1 MSSQNAK
8 KKRLGSRRVA
18 QSQNEVPKADEYHLT
33 EASSVAQGYAA
44 DESTESLNVLSS
56 REDSK
61 PETRH
66 PPSAEVK
73 FNRRKIGSNRRSKGK
88 QLVNDLETEP
98 YRNPGK
104 ELEEKSRGNETF
116 ETIQT
121 PRAVELK
128 QQEEFGQGSDHVSA
142 LAKDCSESTHDKN
155 SEGEMEMLTP
165 EINNL
170 QECNPCRNEIK
181 LEEIDKSD
189 MQSEE
194 IKENMHPVAQQ
205 SSSDVPD
212 EEPSTAYSVAEIQ
225 STESDDKKMLRQD
238 GRLQGNNLVNESH
251 VEFEALEAVTPNITT
266 DKNSPEQNIEV
277 VCSAEQETF
286 SSSKEKL
293 TANEDPCSLSEV
305 REAWQSES
313 AMNKIHEV
321 NIKPIEIQDMYQNQ
335 YSFKIQ
341 GIDITENAVT
351 YSEKPED
358 QTEMDTH
365 SSDMKVKNNVFHT
378 EQEHLNE
385 KQYAYPTNNRHP
397 ESLQDENEDIQM
409 YDSKQQVITDIAV
422 SQLVATEISNAIKS
436 VDDSVSNNYKQSEHQ
451 RKEGHLETLNE
462 ENEDSDVDMRNG
474 SVQTIP
480 SEVNTLLESQLESN
494 NVTSSEQTHTV
505 YDSIG
510 KRRKMGS
517 TRRSKARQLTIGDET
532 PETTEMSATEATRPE
547 ELLQR
552 NEHVSVSVPHD
563 SSIFTMSTPAYFP
576 EVQKPTA
583 TSHLEI
589 SLNSLIP
596 QSENLHENQDEQ
608 DFKVVS
614 DKPLESGMEE
624 VDESETALREEIKDA
639 NHSDETVR
647 KMHEDEVE
655 RTEIQEVL
663 QNDFSS
669 ENVIDD
675 ATENSSFTSG
685 DLGQTENSNT
695 YQFQVM
701 VQSPDESVTKV
712 EVSTPDDKQPEQ
724 HFVTQGNEEG
734 DISDSKGGGVSP
746 QSPTSL
752 ATPPFESQ
760 LQDNTV
766 STDKQ
771 SHAVTE
777 SRGNRRKMGSTR
789 RNKGRQRDK
798 EFKDED
804 AIGDETPETTEMS
817 ETEATRPEELLHLIP
832 QSENLHENQDEQ
844 DFKVVSDKP
853 LESGM
858 EEVDESETALREEVK
873 DANHSDETV
882 RKMHEDEVE
891 RTEIQEVLQND
902 FSSENVIDDATENSS
917 FTSGDLGQTENSN
930 TYQFQVM
937 VQSPDE
943 SVTKVEVS
951 TPDDKQPEQHFVTQE
966 NEEGDISDSKS
977 GGVSPQS
984 PTSLATPPFESQ
996 LQDNT
1001 VSTDKQSHAVTESRG
1016 NRRKMGSTRR
1026 IKGRQRDKEFKDED
1040 AIVDET
1046 PETTEMSETEA
1057 TRPEELLHLI
1067 PQSENLHENQDE
1079 QDFKVVSDKPLE
1091 SGMEEVDESETALRE
1106 EIKDANHSD
1115 ETVRKMHEDEVERT
1129 EIQEVLQNDFS
1140 SENVID
1146 DATENSSFTSG
1157 DLGQTE
1163 NSNTYQ
1169 FQVMVQSPDESV
1181 TKVEVSTPDDKQ
1193 PEQHF
1198 VTQENEE
1205 GDISDSKSGGVSP
1218 QSPTSLATPPFESQL
1233 QDNTVS
1239 TDKQSRAVT
1248 DSKGNRR
1255 KMGSTRRNKGR
1266 QRDKEFKDE
1275 DAIGDETPE
1284 TTEMSETEATRPEEL
1299 LHLIPQSEN
1308 LHENQDEQDFKVV
1321 SDKPLESGMEE
1332 VDESE
1337 TALREEVK
1345 DANHSDET
1353 VRKMHEDE
1361 VERTEIQEVLQNDFS
1376 SENVIDDAT
1385 ENSSFTSG
1393 DLGQTENSNTYQFQ
1407 VMVQSPDESVTKV
1420 EVSTPDDKQPEQ
1432 HFVTQENEEGDIS
1445 DSKSGGVSPQSPTSL
1460 ATPPFESQLQD
1471 NTVST
1476 DKQSHAVTES
1486 RGNRRKMGST
1496 RRIKGRQRDKE
1507 FKDEDAI
1514 VDETPETT
1522 EMSETEATRP
1532 EELLHLIPQSENL
1545 HENQDEQDFKVVS
1558 DKPLESGMEEVDESE
1573 TALREEIKDANHSD
1587 ETVRKMHEDEVERT
1601 EIQEVLQNDFSSE
1614 NVIDDATE
1622 NSSFTSGDLGQT
1634 ENSNTYQFQVMVQS
1648 PDESV
1653 TKVEVST
1660 PDDKQPEQHFV
1671 TQENEEGDISDSK
1684 SGGVSPQSPTSLATP
1699 PFESQ
1704 LQDNTVSTDKQS
1716 HAVTESRGNRRKMG
1730 STRRIKGRQRDKE
1743 FKDED
1748 AIGDETPETTEMSET
1763 EATRP
1768 EELLHLIPQS
1778 ENLHENQDEQ
1788 DFKVVSDKPLESGME
1803 EVDESETAL
1812 REEVKDANHSDE
1824 TVRKMHEDE
1833 VERTEIQEVLQND
1846 FSSENV
1852 IDDATEN
1859 SSFTSGDLGQTE
1871 NSNTYQ
1877 FQVMVQSPDE
1887 SVTKVEVSTPDDK
1900 QPEQHFVTQENEEG
1914 DISDSKS
1921 GGVSPQS
1928 PTSLATP
1935 PFESQLQDNTVSTDK
1950 QSHAVTESRGNRR
1963 KMGST
1968 RRIKGRQRDKEFKDE
1983 DAIVDETPE
1992 TTEMSETEAT
2002 RPEELLHLIPQSENL
2017 HENQDEQDFK
2027 VVSDKPLESGMEEVD
2042 ESETALREEVKDA
2055 NHSDETVRK
2064 MHEDEVERTE
2074 IQEVLQNDFSSEN
2087 VIDDATEN
2095 SSFTSGDLGQTEN
2108 SNTYQFQVM
2117 VQSPDESVTKVEV
2130 STPDDK
2136 QPEQHFVTQENEE
2149 GDISD
2154 SKSGGVSPQSP
2165 TSLATPPFESQLQ
2178 DNTVSTDKQ
2187 SHAVT
2192 ESRGNRR
2199 KMGST
2204 RRNKGRQRDKEF
2216 KDEDAIGD
2224 ETPETTEMSE
2234 TEATRP
2240 EELLHLIP
2248 QSENLHENQDEQDF
2262 KVVSDKPLE
2271 SGMEEVDESETAL
2284 REEVKDANHSDE
2296 TVRKMHEDEVERTEI
2311 QEVLQN
2317 DFSSENVIDDAT
2329 ENSSFTSGDL
2339 GQTENSNTYQF
2350 QVMVQSPDESVT
2362 KVEVSTPDDKQPE
2375 QHFVTQEN
2383 EEGDIS
2389 DSKSGGVSP
2398 QSPTSLA
2405 TPPFESQLQDNTVST
2420 DKQSHA
2426 VTESRGNRRKM
2437 GSTRRIKGRQR
2448 DKEFK
2453 DEDAI
2458 VDETPETTE
2467 MSETEATRP
2476 EELLHLIP
2484 QSENLHENQDE
2495 QDFKVVSDKPLESG
2509 MEEVDES
2516 ETALREEIKDA
2527 NHSDE
2532 TVRKMHEDEVER
2544 TEIQEVLQNDF
2555 SSENVIDDATEN
2567 SSFTSG
2573 DLGQTENSNT
2583 YQFQVMVQS
2592 PDESVTKVEVSTPD
2606 DKQPEQHFVTQENEE
2621 GDISD
2626 SKSGGVSPQSPTS
2639 LATPPFE
2646 SQLQDNT
2653 VSTDKQSRAVT
2664 DSKGNR
2670 RKMGSTRR
2678 NKGRQRDKEFKDED
2692 AIGDETPETTE
2703 MSETEATRPEELLHL
2718 IPQSEN
2724 LHENQDEQD
2733 FKVVSDKPLESGM
2746 EEVDESETALRE
2758 EVKDANHSDETVR
2771 KMHEDE
2777 VERTEIQEVLQND
2790 FSSENVIDDATE
2802 NSSFT
2807 SGDLGQTE
2815 NSNTYQFQVMVQSPD
2830 ESVTKVEVS
2839 TPDDKQPEQ
2848 HFVTQENEEGD
2859 ISDSK
2864 SGGVSPQ
2871 SPTSLA
2877 TPPFESQLQD
2887 NTVSTDKQSHAV
2899 TESRGNRRK
2908 MGSTRRIKGRQRD
2921 KEFKD
2926 EDAIVDETPET
2937 TEMSETEATRPEE
2950 LLHLIPQ
2957 SENLH
2962 ENQDEQDF
2970 KVVSDKPLES
2980 GMEEV
2985 DESETALREEIKDA
2999 NHSDETVRK
3008 MHEDEVERTEIQ
3020 EVLQNDFSSE
3030 NVIDDATE
3038 NSSFTSGD
3046 LGQTE
3051 NSNTYQFQVM
3061 VQSPDESVTK
3071 VEVSTPDDKQPE
3083 QHFVTQE
3090 NEEGDIS
3097 DSKSGGVSP
3106 QSPTSLATPPF
3117 ESQLQDNT
3125 VSTDK
3130 QSRAVTDSK
3139 GNRRK
3144 MGSTRRNKGRQ
3155 RDKEFKDEDAIGD
3168 ETPET
3173 TEMSET
3179 EATRPEELL
3188 QRNKRDVCLSVP
3200 HDTSM
3205 FKVSTPAYSPDIQ
3218 SPTAK
3223 SYSEISLDSLISESE
3238 NLKEDK
3244 NQTTFNVISDKP
3256 LESVMEEVVKSET
3269 ALTEEVKDPHH
3280 PDGNQAKQHF
3290 VTQEIKGGDV
3300 PNTKDSGFP
3309 LQTRLSL
3316 TTPPFESQLQ
3326 DNTVSTDKQTHTV
3339 TESRGNRRKM
3349 GSTRRIKG
3357 RQRDKEFK
3365 DEDAIDD
3372 ETPETTEMSATEAT
3386 RPEELLQENKHD
3398 VSLSVPHHEKS
3409 FKNQNDGD
3417 TKVINDKPVQAGM
3430 EEVKKDQHI
3439 KLLGQDGNLPSNIL
3453 LSGTTDC
3460 TIAVEITTDQ
3470 TSPRERTEVEC
3481 SVAQETFLAS
3491 QNVLT
3496 TNREQHEHC
3505 NPIEVTKAKQ
3515 SEGALMHQTDCS
3527 ASTESHQTSLSET
3540 NISLDFHHQDNSQDI
3555 TEIHT
3560 RLSHTGNRKKMGS
3573 SRRNKGR
3580 QGVKDPDAYQEPK
3593 DDILEKPTSNDKLR
3607 TIDMSPATDITK
3619 EEEEKDLI
3627 SIDKEVQISST
3638 AKEGKNKEKL
3648 SEEDAFFSQNN
3659 MDSNTDGLLKS
3670 NKDFNEENK
3679 VVQDA
3684 MNLDQLTGCDT
3695 ITKHLMQSPQASVCE
3710 IPSDMQHTS
3719 FHAGIEGSSSLKVLD
3734 KEEALEAMDA
3744 SNSQQ
3749 EQTQSGNRNTFQINP
3764 QQKKRKIGSSR
3775 RSQLNR
3781 KKEEETDNT
3790 DETKESDFHT
3800 EADVR
3805 NTDKLDVVELPLTT
3819 DIPQNE
3825 TAQPLFSA
3833 VHKQQEAAETFSV
3846 PSSTELN
3853 VIPVVEDFK
3862 APLPEQFSSLREETI
3877 SLVTR
3882 VITGGV
3888 REVIVEPPQLDNF
3901 TNTETQIT
3909 TVVTGRSR
3917 RSINQLLPPNT
3928 EAATDTGIAEESL
3941 VSFGEARQ
3949 NTHSDEERPGSIKEV
3964 QDQDASEKN
3973 PSNLNE
3979 GAHNKTQ
3986 EMRSESPNLHLSNRR
4001 RKMGSTRRNLGSRNK
4016 EELHQKQEVD
4026 NEAKETGTDIGE
4038 TESVSRIKE
4047 EALQL
4052 HTDHKNNDGEQGK
4065 QKVFETVEI
4074 SPPGQSKF
4082 KPLPEQT
4089 VEARPVSQDQL
4100 AETEHH
4106 TANDLLSTSLKDDFV
4121 SESASGG
4128 RRRKLGSNRKSRGHQ
4143 RIEDKTGEGTIIDDQ
4158 SGTDARISEVGKCDK
4173 KPSSGLSKSEEHS
4186 ETVSEKTS
4194 AQPCNSGI
4202 FPVKENQTFS
4212 LVGNPG
4218 VVDSKSKRYNVVMIG
4233 DSSVGK
4239 TSFMKR
4245 AQSGKFSLDIPSSI
4259 GLDSLMWPVVIDG
4272 KPMILQL
4279 WDTAGQE
4286 RFHSITKQ
4294 VFHKAQAFLLM
4305 YDITSTNS
4313 FSAVSYW
4320 ANCIQESAAENVTVL
4335 LLGNKSDCS
4344 ERRVKTH
4351 QGEILAKEYDFEF
4364 MECSAA
4370 TGENVIQS
4378 LEVVARKLSQ
4388 RIDSR
4393 EEATVLHKE
4402 PEQKKSSRCC

>member
-1 MSSQNAK
+1 
-8 KKRLGSRRVA
+8 
-18 QSQNEVPKADEYHLT
+18 
-33 EASSVAQGYAA
+33 
-44 DESTESLNVLSS
+44 
-56 REDSK
+56 
-61 PETRH
+61 
-66 PPSAEVK
+66 
-73 FNRRKIGSNRRSKGK
+73 
-88 QLVNDLETEP
+88 
-98 YRNPGK
+98 
-104 ELEEKSRGNETF
+104 
-116 ETIQT
+116 
-121 PRAVELK
+121 
-128 QQEEFGQGSDHVSA
+128 
-142 LAKDCSESTHDKN
+142 
-155 SEGEMEMLTP
+155 
-165 EINNL
+165 
-170 QECNPCRNEIK
+170 
-181 LEEIDKSD
+181 
-189 MQSEE
+189 
-194 IKENMHPVAQQ
+194 
-205 SSSDVPD
+205 
-212 EEPSTAYSVAEIQ
+212 
-225 STESDDKKMLRQD
+225 
-238 GRLQGNNLVNESH
+238 
-251 VEFEALEAVTPNITT
+251 
-266 DKNSPEQNIEV
+266 
-277 VCSAEQETF
+277 
-286 SSSKEKL
+286 
-293 TANEDPCSLSEV
+293 
-305 REAWQSES
+305 
-313 AMNKIHEV
+313 
-321 NIKPIEIQDMYQNQ
+321 
-335 YSFKIQ
+335 
-341 GIDITENAVT
+341 
-351 YSEKPED
+351 
-358 QTEMDTH
+358 
-365 SSDMKVKNNVFHT
+365 
-378 EQEHLNE
+378 
-385 KQYAYPTNNRHP
+385 
-397 ESLQDENEDIQM
+397 
-409 YDSKQQVITDIAV
+409 
-422 SQLVATEISNAIKS
+422 
-436 VDDSVSNNYKQSEHQ
+436 
-451 RKEGHLETLNE
+451 
-462 ENEDSDVDMRNG
+462 
-474 SVQTIP
+474 
-480 SEVNTLLESQLESN
+480 
-494 NVTSSEQTHTV
+494 
-505 YDSIG
+505 
-510 KRRKMGS
+510 
-517 TRRSKARQLTIGDET
+517 
-532 PETTEMSATEATRPE
+532 
-547 ELLQR
+547 
-552 NEHVSVSVPHD
+552 
-563 SSIFTMSTPAYFP
+563 
-576 EVQKPTA
+576 
-583 TSHLEI
+583 
-589 SLNSLIP
+589 
-596 QSENLHENQDEQ
+596 
-608 DFKVVS
+608 
-614 DKPLESGMEE
+614 MEE
-624 VDESETALREEIKDA
+624 VDESETTLHEEVKDA

-685 DLGQTENSNT
+685 DLGHTENSNT

-701 VQSPDESVTKV
+701 VKSPDESVTKV
-712 EVSTPDDKQPEQ
+712 EVSTPDDKQPGQ

-734 DISDSKGGGVSP
+734 DISDSKSGGVSP

-752 ATPPFESQ
+752 ATPAFESQ

-771 SHAVTE
+771 THTVTE

-789 RNKGRQRDK
+789 RNKGRKRDK
-798 EFKDED
+798 EFKDEY

-817 ETEATRPEELLHLIP
+817 ETEATRPEELLQRNEHDVSLSFPHDSSIFTVSTPAYFPEVQNPTATSHPEISLNKLIP

-853 LESGM
+853 LKSGM
-858 EEVDESETALREEVK
+858 EEVDESETTLHEEVK

-951 TPDDKQPEQHFVTQE
+951 TPDDKQPGQHFVTQE

-984 PTSLATPPFESQ
+984 PTSLATPAFESQ

-1001 VSTDKQSHAVTESRG
+1001 VSTDKQTHTVTESRG

-1026 IKGRQRDKEFKDED
+1026 VKGRHRDKEFKDEY
-1040 AIVDET
+1040 AIGDET

-1057 TRPEELLHLI
+1057 TRPEELLQRNEHDVSLSFPHDSSIFTVSTPAYFPEVQNPTATSHPEISLNKLI

-1079 QDFKVVSDKPLE
+1079 QDFKVVSDKPLK
-1091 SGMEEVDESETALRE
+1091 SGMEEVDESET
-1106 EIKDANHSD
+1106 
-1115 ETVRKMHEDEVERT
+1115 T
-1129 EIQEVLQNDFS
+1129 
-1140 SENVID
+1140 
-1146 DATENSSFTSG
+1146 
-1157 DLGQTE
+1157 
-1163 NSNTYQ
+1163 
-1169 FQVMVQSPDESV
+1169 
-1181 TKVEVSTPDDKQ
+1181 
-1193 PEQHF
+1193 
-1198 VTQENEE
+1198 
-1205 GDISDSKSGGVSP
+1205 
-1218 QSPTSLATPPFESQL
+1218 
-1233 QDNTVS
+1233 
-1239 TDKQSRAVT
+1239 
-1248 DSKGNRR
+1248 
-1255 KMGSTRRNKGR
+1255 
-1266 QRDKEFKDE
+1266 
-1275 DAIGDETPE
+1275 
-1284 TTEMSETEATRPEEL
+1284 
-1299 LHLIPQSEN
+1299 LH
-1308 LHENQDEQDFKVV
+1308 
-1321 SDKPLESGMEE
+1321 
-1332 VDESE
+1332 
-1337 TALREEVK
+1337 EEVK

-1420 EVSTPDDKQPEQ
+1420 EVSTPDDKQPGQ

-1460 ATPPFESQLQD
+1460 ATPAFESQLQD

-1476 DKQSHAVTES
+1476 DKQTHTVTES

-1496 RRIKGRQRDKE
+1496 RRVKGRHRDKE
-1507 FKDEDAI
+1507 FKDEYAI
-1514 VDETPETT
+1514 GDETPETT

-1532 EELLHLIPQSENL
+1532 EELLQRNEHDVSLSFPHDSSIFTVSTPAYFPEVQNPTATSHPEISLNKLIPQSENL

-1558 DKPLESGMEEVDESE
+1558 DKPLKSGMEEVDESE
-1573 TALREEIKDANHSD
+1573 TALH
-1587 ETVRKMHEDEVERT
+1587 
-1601 EIQEVLQNDFSSE
+1601 
-1614 NVIDDATE
+1614 
-1622 NSSFTSGDLGQT
+1622 
-1634 ENSNTYQFQVMVQS
+1634 
-1648 PDESV
+1648 
-1653 TKVEVST
+1653 
-1660 PDDKQPEQHFV
+1660 
-1671 TQENEEGDISDSK
+1671 
-1684 SGGVSPQSPTSLATP
+1684 
-1699 PFESQ
+1699 
-1704 LQDNTVSTDKQS
+1704 
-1716 HAVTESRGNRRKMG
+1716 
-1730 STRRIKGRQRDKE
+1730 
-1743 FKDED
+1743 
-1748 AIGDETPETTEMSET
+1748 
-1763 EATRP
+1763 
-1768 EELLHLIPQS
+1768 
-1778 ENLHENQDEQ
+1778 
-1788 DFKVVSDKPLESGME
+1788 
-1803 EVDESETAL
+1803 
-1812 REEVKDANHSDE
+1812 EEVKDANHSDE

-1900 QPEQHFVTQENEEG
+1900 QPGQHFVTQENEEG

-1935 PFESQLQDNTVSTDK
+1935 AFESQLQDNTVSTDK
-1950 QSHAVTESRGNRR
+1950 QTHTVTESKGNRR

-1968 RRIKGRQRDKEFKDE
+1968 RRVKERQRDKEFKDE
-1983 DAIVDETPE
+1983 YAIGDETPE
-1992 TTEMSETEAT
+1992 TTEMPETEAT
-2002 RPEELLHLIPQSENL
+2002 RPEELLQRNEHNVSLSFPRASSIFTVSTPAYFPEVQNPTATSHPEISLNSLIPQSENL

-2027 VVSDKPLESGMEEVD
+2027 VVSDKPLKSGMEEVD
-2042 ESETALREEVKDA
+2042 ESETTLHEEVKDA

-2136 QPEQHFVTQENEE
+2136 QPGQHFVTQENEE

-2165 TSLATPPFESQLQ
+2165 TSLATPAFESQLQ

-2187 SHAVT
+2187 THTVT

-2204 RRNKGRQRDKEF
+2204 RRVKGRHRDKEF
-2216 KDEDAIGD
+2216 KDEYAIGD

-2240 EELLHLIP
+2240 EELLQRNEHDVSLSFPHDSSIFTVSTPAYFPEVQNPTATSHPEISLNKLIP

-2262 KVVSDKPLE
+2262 KVVSDKPLK

-2284 REEVKDANHSDE
+2284 HEEVKDANHSDE

-2362 KVEVSTPDDKQPE
+2362 KVEVSTPDDKQPG

-2405 TPPFESQLQDNTVST
+2405 TPAFESQLQDNTVST
-2420 DKQSHA
+2420 DKQTHT

-2437 GSTRRIKGRQR
+2437 GSTRRVKGRHR

-2453 DEDAI
+2453 DEYAI
-2458 VDETPETTE
+2458 GDETPETTE

-2476 EELLHLIP
+2476 EELLQRNEHDVSLSFPHDSSIFTVSTPAYFPEVQNPTATSHPEISLNKLIP

-2495 QDFKVVSDKPLESG
+2495 QDFKVVSDKPLKSG

-2516 ETALREEIKDA
+2516 ETAL
-2527 NHSDE
+2527 H
-2532 TVRKMHEDEVER
+2532 
-2544 TEIQEVLQNDF
+2544 
-2555 SSENVIDDATEN
+2555 
-2567 SSFTSG
+2567 
-2573 DLGQTENSNT
+2573 
-2583 YQFQVMVQS
+2583 
-2592 PDESVTKVEVSTPD
+2592 
-2606 DKQPEQHFVTQENEE
+2606 
-2621 GDISD
+2621 
-2626 SKSGGVSPQSPTS
+2626 
-2639 LATPPFE
+2639 
-2646 SQLQDNT
+2646 
-2653 VSTDKQSRAVT
+2653 
-2664 DSKGNR
+2664 
-2670 RKMGSTRR
+2670 
-2678 NKGRQRDKEFKDED
+2678 
-2692 AIGDETPETTE
+2692 
-2703 MSETEATRPEELLHL
+2703 
-2718 IPQSEN
+2718 
-2724 LHENQDEQD
+2724 
-2733 FKVVSDKPLESGM
+2733 
-2746 EEVDESETALRE
+2746 E

-2839 TPDDKQPEQ
+2839 TPDDKQPGQ

-2877 TPPFESQLQD
+2877 TPAFESQLQD
-2887 NTVSTDKQSHAV
+2887 NTVSTDKQTHTV

-2908 MGSTRRIKGRQRD
+2908 MGSTRRVKGRHRD

-2926 EDAIVDETPET
+2926 EYAIGDETPET

-2950 LLHLIPQ
+2950 LLQRNEHDVSLSFPRASSIFTVSTPAYFPEVQNPTATSHPEISLNKLIPQ

-2970 KVVSDKPLES
+2970 KVVSDKPLKS

-2985 DESETALREEIKDA
+2985 DESETALHEEVKDA

-3071 VEVSTPDDKQPE
+3071 VEVSTPDDKQPG
-3083 QHFVTQE
+3083 QHFVTQG

-3097 DSKSGGVSP
+3097 DSKGGGVSP
-3106 QSPTSLATPPF
+3106 QSPTSLAIPAF

-3130 QSRAVTDSK
+3130 QTHTVTESR

-3144 MGSTRRNKGRQ
+3144 MGSTRRVKGRH
-3155 RDKEFKDEDAIGD
+3155 RDKEFKDEYAIGD

-3188 QRNKRDVCLSVP
+3188 QRNERDVCLSVP
-3200 HDTSM
+3200 HDSSIFT
-3205 FKVSTPAYSPDIQ
+3205 VSTPAYSPDIQ

-3256 LESVMEEVVKSET
+3256 LESMMEEVVKSET
-3269 ALTEEVKDPHH
+3269 ALSEEVKDPHH

-3300 PNTKDSGFP
+3300 PDTKDSGVP
-3309 LQTRLSL
+3309 LQTQLSSA
-3316 TTPPFESQLQ
+3316 TPPFESQLQ
-3326 DNTVSTDKQTHTV
+3326 DNTVSTDKQSHAV

-3365 DEDAIDD
+3365 DEDAIGD
-3372 ETPETTEMSATEAT
+3372 EPPETTEMSATEAT
-3386 RPEELLQENKHD
+3386 RPEELLQEYKHD
-3398 VSLSVPHHEKS
+3398 VSLSVPYHEKS
-3409 FKNQNDGD
+3409 SKNQNDGD

-3439 KLLGQDGNLPSNIL
+3439 KLLGQDGNLPSNIM
-3453 LSGTTDC
+3453 LSGTTEC
-3460 TIAVEITTDQ
+3460 TITVEITTDQ
-3470 TSPRERTEVEC
+3470 TSPRESTEVEC

-3540 NISLDFHHQDNSQDI
+3540 NISLDFHHHDNSQDI

-3593 DDILEKPTSNDKLR
+3593 DDILEKLTSNDKLR

-3648 SEEDAFFSQNN
+3648 LEEDAFFSQNN

-3719 FHAGIEGSSSLKVLD
+3719 YHAGIEGSSSLKVLD

-3744 SNSQQ
+3744 SNGHQ

-3825 TAQPLFSA
+3825 TEQPLFSA

-3846 PSSTELN
+3846 PSSTEIS

-3949 NTHSDEERPGSIKEV
+3949 NTHSDEERPESIKVV

-3973 PSNLNE
+3973 PNNLNE

-4089 VEARPVSQDQL
+4089 VEERPVSQDQL

-4106 TANDLLSTSLKDDFV
+4106 TANDLPSISLKDDLV

-4128 RRRKLGSNRKSRGHQ
+4128 RKRKLGSNRKSRGHQ

-4186 ETVSEKTS
+4186 KTVSEKTS
-4194 AQPCNSGI
+4194 AQPCNAGI

-4218 VVDSKSKRYNVVMIG
+4218 MVDSKSKRYNVVMIG

-4245 AQSGKFSLDIPSSI
+4245 AQSGKFSLDIPASI

>member
-18 QSQNEVPKADEYHLT
+18 QSQNEVPKADEYQLT

-365 SSDMKVKNNVFHT
+365 SSDMKVKNNIFHT

-517 TRRSKARQLTIGDET
+517 TRRSKGRQLTIGDET

-563 SSIFTMSTPAYFP
+563 SSIFTVSTPAYFP

-589 SLNSLIP
+589 SLNS
-596 QSENLHENQDEQ
+596 
-608 DFKVVS
+608 
-614 DKPLESGMEE
+614 
-624 VDESETALREEIKDA
+624 
-639 NHSDETVR
+639 
-647 KMHEDEVE
+647 
-655 RTEIQEVL
+655 
-663 QNDFSS
+663 
-669 ENVIDD
+669 
-675 ATENSSFTSG
+675 
-685 DLGQTENSNT
+685 
-695 YQFQVM
+695 
-701 VQSPDESVTKV
+701 
-712 EVSTPDDKQPEQ
+712 
-724 HFVTQGNEEG
+724 
-734 DISDSKGGGVSP
+734 
-746 QSPTSL
+746 
-752 ATPPFESQ
+752 
-760 LQDNTV
+760 
-766 STDKQ
+766 
-771 SHAVTE
+771 
-777 SRGNRRKMGSTR
+777 
-789 RNKGRQRDK
+789 
-798 EFKDED
+798 
-804 AIGDETPETTEMS
+804 
-817 ETEATRPEELLHLIP
+817 LIP

-966 NEEGDISDSKS
+966 NEEGDISDGKG

-984 PTSLATPPFESQ
+984 PTSLTTPPFESQ

-1026 IKGRQRDKEFKDED
+1026 NKGRQRDKEFKDED
-1040 AIVDET
+1040 AIGDETPETTEMSATEATRPEELLHLISESENLKEDKNQTTFNVISDKPLESVMEEVVKSETALTEEVKDPHHPDGNQAKQHFVTQEIKGGDVPDTKDSGVPLQAELSLATPPFESQLQENTVSTDKQSHAVTESRGNRRKMGSTRRNKGRQRDKEFKDEDAIGDET

-1057 TRPEELLHLI
+1057 TRPEELLQRNDHDVSLSVPHDSSIFTVSTPAYFPEVQNPTATSHPEISLNSLIPQSENLHENQDEQDFKVVSDKPLESGMEEVDESETALREEVKDAIYSDETVRKMHEDEVERTEIQEVLQNDFSSENVIDDATENSSFTSGDLGQTENSNTYQFQVMVQSPDESVTKVEVSTPDDKQPEQHFVTQENEEGDISDSKSGGVSPQSPTSLATPPFESQLQDNTVSTDKQSRAVTDSRGNRRKMGSTRRNKGRQRDKEFKDEDAIGDETPETTEMSETEATRPGELLHLI

-1218 QSPTSLATPPFESQL
+1218 QSPTSLATSPFESQL

-1239 TDKQSRAVT
+1239 TDKQSHAVT
-1248 DSKGNRR
+1248 ESRGNRR

-1299 LHLIPQSEN
+1299 LQRNDHNVSLSVPHDSSIFTVSTPAYFPEVQNPTATSHPEISLNSLIPQSEN

-1332 VDESE
+1332 VDEFE

-1476 DKQSHAVTES
+1476 DKQSRAVT
-1486 RGNRRKMGST
+1486 
-1496 RRIKGRQRDKE
+1496 D
-1507 FKDEDAI
+1507 
-1514 VDETPETT
+1514 
-1522 EMSETEATRP
+1522 
-1532 EELLHLIPQSENL
+1532 
-1545 HENQDEQDFKVVS
+1545 
-1558 DKPLESGMEEVDESE
+1558 
-1573 TALREEIKDANHSD
+1573 
-1587 ETVRKMHEDEVERT
+1587 
-1601 EIQEVLQNDFSSE
+1601 
-1614 NVIDDATE
+1614 
-1622 NSSFTSGDLGQT
+1622 
-1634 ENSNTYQFQVMVQS
+1634 
-1648 PDESV
+1648 
-1653 TKVEVST
+1653 
-1660 PDDKQPEQHFV
+1660 
-1671 TQENEEGDISDSK
+1671 
-1684 SGGVSPQSPTSLATP
+1684 
-1699 PFESQ
+1699 
-1704 LQDNTVSTDKQS
+1704 
-1716 HAVTESRGNRRKMG
+1716 
-1730 STRRIKGRQRDKE
+1730 
-1743 FKDED
+1743 
-1748 AIGDETPETTEMSET
+1748 
-1763 EATRP
+1763 
-1768 EELLHLIPQS
+1768 
-1778 ENLHENQDEQ
+1778 
-1788 DFKVVSDKPLESGME
+1788 
-1803 EVDESETAL
+1803 
-1812 REEVKDANHSDE
+1812 
-1824 TVRKMHEDE
+1824 
-1833 VERTEIQEVLQND
+1833 
-1846 FSSENV
+1846 
-1852 IDDATEN
+1852 
-1859 SSFTSGDLGQTE
+1859 
-1871 NSNTYQ
+1871 
-1877 FQVMVQSPDE
+1877 
-1887 SVTKVEVSTPDDK
+1887 
-1900 QPEQHFVTQENEEG
+1900 
-1914 DISDSKS
+1914 
-1921 GGVSPQS
+1921 
-1928 PTSLATP
+1928 
-1935 PFESQLQDNTVSTDK
+1935 
-1950 QSHAVTESRGNRR
+1950 
-1963 KMGST
+1963 
-1968 RRIKGRQRDKEFKDE
+1968 
-1983 DAIVDETPE
+1983 
-1992 TTEMSETEAT
+1992 
-2002 RPEELLHLIPQSENL
+2002 
-2017 HENQDEQDFK
+2017 
-2027 VVSDKPLESGMEEVD
+2027 
-2042 ESETALREEVKDA
+2042 
-2055 NHSDETVRK
+2055 
-2064 MHEDEVERTE
+2064 
-2074 IQEVLQNDFSSEN
+2074 
-2087 VIDDATEN
+2087 
-2095 SSFTSGDLGQTEN
+2095 
-2108 SNTYQFQVM
+2108 
-2117 VQSPDESVTKVEV
+2117 
-2130 STPDDK
+2130 
-2136 QPEQHFVTQENEE
+2136 
-2149 GDISD
+2149 
-2154 SKSGGVSPQSP
+2154 
-2165 TSLATPPFESQLQ
+2165 
-2178 DNTVSTDKQ
+2178 
-2187 SHAVT
+2187 
-2192 ESRGNRR
+2192 SRGNRR

-2317 DFSSENVIDDAT
+2317 DFSSENVIDYAT

-2383 EEGDIS
+2383 KEGDIS

-2426 VTESRGNRRKM
+2426 VTDSRGNRRKM
-2437 GSTRRIKGRQR
+2437 GSTRRNKGRQH

-2458 VDETPETTE
+2458 GDETPETTE

-2516 ETALREEIKDA
+2516 ETALREEVKDA
-2527 NHSDE
+2527 IYSDE

-2626 SKSGGVSPQSPTS
+2626 SKG
-2639 LATPPFE
+2639 
-2646 SQLQDNT
+2646 
-2653 VSTDKQSRAVT
+2653 
-2664 DSKGNR
+2664 
-2670 RKMGSTRR
+2670 
-2678 NKGRQRDKEFKDED
+2678 
-2692 AIGDETPETTE
+2692 
-2703 MSETEATRPEELLHL
+2703 
-2718 IPQSEN
+2718 
-2724 LHENQDEQD
+2724 
-2733 FKVVSDKPLESGM
+2733 
-2746 EEVDESETALRE
+2746 
-2758 EVKDANHSDETVR
+2758 
-2771 KMHEDE
+2771 
-2777 VERTEIQEVLQND
+2777 
-2790 FSSENVIDDATE
+2790 
-2802 NSSFT
+2802 
-2807 SGDLGQTE
+2807 
-2815 NSNTYQFQVMVQSPD
+2815 
-2830 ESVTKVEVS
+2830 
-2839 TPDDKQPEQ
+2839 
-2848 HFVTQENEEGD
+2848 
-2859 ISDSK
+2859 
-2864 SGGVSPQ
+2864 GGVSPQ

-2926 EDAIVDETPET
+2926 EDAI
-2937 TEMSETEATRPEE
+2937 
-2950 LLHLIPQ
+2950 
-2957 SENLH
+2957 
-2962 ENQDEQDF
+2962 
-2970 KVVSDKPLES
+2970 
-2980 GMEEV
+2980 
-2985 DESETALREEIKDA
+2985 
-2999 NHSDETVRK
+2999 
-3008 MHEDEVERTEIQ
+3008 
-3020 EVLQNDFSSE
+3020 
-3030 NVIDDATE
+3030 
-3038 NSSFTSGD
+3038 
-3046 LGQTE
+3046 
-3051 NSNTYQFQVM
+3051 
-3061 VQSPDESVTK
+3061 
-3071 VEVSTPDDKQPE
+3071 
-3083 QHFVTQE
+3083 
-3090 NEEGDIS
+3090 
-3097 DSKSGGVSP
+3097 
-3106 QSPTSLATPPF
+3106 
-3117 ESQLQDNT
+3117 
-3125 VSTDK
+3125 
-3130 QSRAVTDSK
+3130 
-3139 GNRRK
+3139 
-3144 MGSTRRNKGRQ
+3144 
-3155 RDKEFKDEDAIGD
+3155 GD

-3173 TEMSET
+3173 TEMSAT

-3188 QRNKRDVCLSVP
+3188 QRNERDVCLSVP

-3365 DEDAIDD
+3365 EEDAIDD

-3439 KLLGQDGNLPSNIL
+3439 KLLGQDGNLPRNIL

-3719 FHAGIEGSSSLKVLD
+3719 YHAGIEGSSSLKVLD

-3846 PSSTELN
+3846 PSSTEIN

-3949 NTHSDEERPGSIKEV
+3949 NTHSDEERPESIKEV

>member
-1 MSSQNAK
+1 
-8 KKRLGSRRVA
+8 
-18 QSQNEVPKADEYHLT
+18 
-33 EASSVAQGYAA
+33 
-44 DESTESLNVLSS
+44 
-56 REDSK
+56 
-61 PETRH
+61 
-66 PPSAEVK
+66 
-73 FNRRKIGSNRRSKGK
+73 
-88 QLVNDLETEP
+88 
-98 YRNPGK
+98 
-104 ELEEKSRGNETF
+104 
-116 ETIQT
+116 
-121 PRAVELK
+121 
-128 QQEEFGQGSDHVSA
+128 
-142 LAKDCSESTHDKN
+142 
-155 SEGEMEMLTP
+155 
-165 EINNL
+165 
-170 QECNPCRNEIK
+170 
-181 LEEIDKSD
+181 
-189 MQSEE
+189 
-194 IKENMHPVAQQ
+194 
-205 SSSDVPD
+205 
-212 EEPSTAYSVAEIQ
+212 
-225 STESDDKKMLRQD
+225 
-238 GRLQGNNLVNESH
+238 
-251 VEFEALEAVTPNITT
+251 
-266 DKNSPEQNIEV
+266 
-277 VCSAEQETF
+277 
-286 SSSKEKL
+286 
-293 TANEDPCSLSEV
+293 
-305 REAWQSES
+305 
-313 AMNKIHEV
+313 
-321 NIKPIEIQDMYQNQ
+321 
-335 YSFKIQ
+335 
-341 GIDITENAVT
+341 
-351 YSEKPED
+351 
-358 QTEMDTH
+358 
-365 SSDMKVKNNVFHT
+365 
-378 EQEHLNE
+378 
-385 KQYAYPTNNRHP
+385 
-397 ESLQDENEDIQM
+397 
-409 YDSKQQVITDIAV
+409 
-422 SQLVATEISNAIKS
+422 
-436 VDDSVSNNYKQSEHQ
+436 
-451 RKEGHLETLNE
+451 
-462 ENEDSDVDMRNG
+462 
-474 SVQTIP
+474 
-480 SEVNTLLESQLESN
+480 
-494 NVTSSEQTHTV
+494 
-505 YDSIG
+505 
-510 KRRKMGS
+510 
-517 TRRSKARQLTIGDET
+517 
-532 PETTEMSATEATRPE
+532 MSATEATTPE

-552 NEHVSVSVPHD
+552 NEHDVSLPLPHD
-563 SSIFTMSTPAYFP
+563 SSSFTVSTPAYSP
-576 EVQKPTA
+576 EVQNPTA

-589 SLNSLIP
+589 SLNCLIP
-596 QSENLHENQDEQ
+596 ESENLHENQDEQ

-614 DKPLESGMEE
+614 DKPL
-624 VDESETALREEIKDA
+624 D
-639 NHSDETVR
+639 
-647 KMHEDEVE
+647 
-655 RTEIQEVL
+655 
-663 QNDFSS
+663 
-669 ENVIDD
+669 
-675 ATENSSFTSG
+675 
-685 DLGQTENSNT
+685 
-695 YQFQVM
+695 
-701 VQSPDESVTKV
+701 
-712 EVSTPDDKQPEQ
+712 
-724 HFVTQGNEEG
+724 
-734 DISDSKGGGVSP
+734 
-746 QSPTSL
+746 
-752 ATPPFESQ
+752 
-760 LQDNTV
+760 
-766 STDKQ
+766 
-771 SHAVTE
+771 
-777 SRGNRRKMGSTR
+777 
-789 RNKGRQRDK
+789 
-798 EFKDED
+798 
-804 AIGDETPETTEMS
+804 
-817 ETEATRPEELLHLIP
+817 
-832 QSENLHENQDEQ
+832 
-844 DFKVVSDKP
+844 
-853 LESGM
+853 SGM

-882 RKMHEDEVE
+882 RKMYEDEVE

-966 NEEGDISDSKS
+966 NEEGDISDSKG

-984 PTSLATPPFESQ
+984 PTSLGTPPFESQ

-1001 VSTDKQSHAVTESRG
+1001 VSTDKQTHAVTESRGNRRKMGSTRRNKGRQHDKEFKDEDVIGDETPETTQMSATEATRPEELLQGNEHDVSLSLPQDTSMFKVSTPAYSPDIQSPPAKSYSEISLDSLISESENLKEDKNQTTFNVISDKPLDSVMEEVVKSETALTEEVKDPHHPDGNQAKQHFVTEEIKGGDVPDTKDSGVPLQTQLLLATAPFESQLQDNTLSTDKQSHAVTESRG

-1026 IKGRQRDKEFKDED
+1026 IKGRQRDKEVKDED
-1040 AIVDET
+1040 AIGDET
-1046 PETTEMSETEA
+1046 PETTEMSATEA
-1057 TRPEELLHLI
+1057 TTPEELLQRNEHDVSLPLPHDSSSFTVSIPAYSPEVQNPTATSHLEISLNCLI
-1067 PQSENLHENQDE
+1067 PESENLHENQDE
-1079 QDFKVVSDKPLE
+1079 QDFKVVSDKPLD

-1106 EIKDANHSD
+1106 EVKDANHSD
-1115 ETVRKMHEDEVERT
+1115 ETVRKMYEDEVERT

-1205 GDISDSKSGGVSP
+1205 GDISDSKGGGVSP
-1218 QSPTSLATPPFESQL
+1218 QSPTSLGTPPFESQL

-1239 TDKQSRAVT
+1239 TDKQTHAVT
-1248 DSKGNRR
+1248 ESRGNRR

-1266 QRDKEFKDE
+1266 QHDKEFKDEDVIGDETPETTQMSATEATRPEELLQGNEHDVSLSLPQDTSMFKVSTPAYSPDIQSPPAKSYSEISLDSLISESENLKEDKNQTTFNVISDKPLDSVMEEVVKSETALTEEVKDPHHPDGNQAKQHFVTEEIKGGDVPDTKDSGVPLQTQLLLATAPFESQLQDNTLSTDKQSHAVTESRGNRRKMGSTRRIKGRQRDKEVKDE

-1284 TTEMSETEATRPEEL
+1284 TTEMSATEATTPEEL
-1299 LHLIPQSEN
+1299 LQRNEHDVSLPLPHDSSSFTVSIPAYSPEVQNPTATSHLEISLNCLIPESEN

-1321 SDKPLESGMEE
+1321 SDKPLDSGMEE

-1353 VRKMHEDE
+1353 VRKMYEDE

-1445 DSKSGGVSPQSPTSL
+1445 DSKGGGVSPQSPTSL
-1460 ATPPFESQLQD
+1460 GTPPFESQLQD
-1471 NTVST
+1471 NTVSTDKQTHAVTESRGNRRKMGSTRRNKGRQHDKEFKDEDVIGDETPETTQMSATEATRPEELLQGNEHDVSLSLPQDTSMFKVSTPAYSPDIQSPPAKSYSEISLDSLISESENLKEDKNQTTFNVISDKPLDSVMEEVVKSETALTEEVKDPHHPDGNQAKQHFVTEEIKGGDVPDTKDSGVPLQTQLLLATAPFESQLQDNTLST

-1514 VDETPETT
+1514 GDETPETT
-1522 EMSETEATRP
+1522 EMSATEATTP
-1532 EELLHLIPQSENL
+1532 EELLQRNEHDVSLPLPHDSSSFTVSIPAYSPEVQNPTATSHLEISLNCLIPERENL

-1558 DKPLESGMEEVDESE
+1558 DKPLDSGMEEVDESE
-1573 TALREEIKDANHSD
+1573 TALREEVKDANHSD
-1587 ETVRKMHEDEVERT
+1587 ETVRKMYEDEVERT

-1653 TKVEVST
+1653 TKVEVSM

-1684 SGGVSPQSPTSLATP
+1684 GGGVSPQSPTSLGTP

-1704 LQDNTVSTDKQS
+1704 LQDNTVSTDKQTHAVTESRGNRRKMGSTRRNKGRQHDKEFKDEDVIGDETPETTQMSATEATRPEELLQGNEHDVFLSLPQDTSMFKVSTPAYSPDIQSPPATSYSEISLDSLISESENLKEDKNQTTFNVISDKPLESVMEEVIKSETALTEEVKDPHHPDGNQAKQHFVTEEIKGGDVPDTKDSGVPLQTQLLLATAPFESQLQDNTLSTDKQS

-1748 AIGDETPETTEMSET
+1748 AIGDETPETTEMSAT
-1763 EATRP
+1763 EATTP
-1768 EELLHLIPQS
+1768 EELLQRNEHDVSLPLPHDSSSFTVSIPAYSPEVQNPTATSHLEISLNCLIPER

-1788 DFKVVSDKPLESGME
+1788 DFKVVSDKPLDSGME

-1824 TVRKMHEDE
+1824 TVRKMYEDE

-1887 SVTKVEVSTPDDK
+1887 SVTKVEVSMPDDK

-1914 DISDSKS
+1914 DISDSKG

-1928 PTSLATP
+1928 PTSLGTP

-1950 QSHAVTESRGNRR
+1950 QT
-1963 KMGST
+1963 
-1968 RRIKGRQRDKEFKDE
+1968 
-1983 DAIVDETPE
+1983 
-1992 TTEMSETEAT
+1992 
-2002 RPEELLHLIPQSENL
+2002 
-2017 HENQDEQDFK
+2017 
-2027 VVSDKPLESGMEEVD
+2027 
-2042 ESETALREEVKDA
+2042 
-2055 NHSDETVRK
+2055 
-2064 MHEDEVERTE
+2064 
-2074 IQEVLQNDFSSEN
+2074 
-2087 VIDDATEN
+2087 
-2095 SSFTSGDLGQTEN
+2095 
-2108 SNTYQFQVM
+2108 
-2117 VQSPDESVTKVEV
+2117 
-2130 STPDDK
+2130 
-2136 QPEQHFVTQENEE
+2136 
-2149 GDISD
+2149 
-2154 SKSGGVSPQSP
+2154 
-2165 TSLATPPFESQLQ
+2165 
-2178 DNTVSTDKQ
+2178 
-2187 SHAVT
+2187 HAVT

-2204 RRNKGRQRDKEF
+2204 RRNKGRQHDKEF
-2216 KDEDAIGD
+2216 KDEDVIGD
-2224 ETPETTEMSE
+2224 ETPETTQMS
-2234 TEATRP
+2234 A
-2240 EELLHLIP
+2240 
-2248 QSENLHENQDEQDF
+2248 
-2262 KVVSDKPLE
+2262 
-2271 SGMEEVDESETAL
+2271 
-2284 REEVKDANHSDE
+2284 
-2296 TVRKMHEDEVERTEI
+2296 
-2311 QEVLQN
+2311 
-2317 DFSSENVIDDAT
+2317 
-2329 ENSSFTSGDL
+2329 
-2339 GQTENSNTYQF
+2339 
-2350 QVMVQSPDESVT
+2350 
-2362 KVEVSTPDDKQPE
+2362 
-2375 QHFVTQEN
+2375 
-2383 EEGDIS
+2383 
-2389 DSKSGGVSP
+2389 
-2398 QSPTSLA
+2398 
-2405 TPPFESQLQDNTVST
+2405 
-2420 DKQSHA
+2420 
-2426 VTESRGNRRKM
+2426 
-2437 GSTRRIKGRQR
+2437 
-2448 DKEFK
+2448 
-2453 DEDAI
+2453 
-2458 VDETPETTE
+2458 
-2467 MSETEATRP
+2467 
-2476 EELLHLIP
+2476 
-2484 QSENLHENQDE
+2484 
-2495 QDFKVVSDKPLESG
+2495 
-2509 MEEVDES
+2509 
-2516 ETALREEIKDA
+2516 
-2527 NHSDE
+2527 
-2532 TVRKMHEDEVER
+2532 
-2544 TEIQEVLQNDF
+2544 
-2555 SSENVIDDATEN
+2555 
-2567 SSFTSG
+2567 
-2573 DLGQTENSNT
+2573 
-2583 YQFQVMVQS
+2583 
-2592 PDESVTKVEVSTPD
+2592 
-2606 DKQPEQHFVTQENEE
+2606 
-2621 GDISD
+2621 
-2626 SKSGGVSPQSPTS
+2626 
-2639 LATPPFE
+2639 
-2646 SQLQDNT
+2646 
-2653 VSTDKQSRAVT
+2653 
-2664 DSKGNR
+2664 
-2670 RKMGSTRR
+2670 
-2678 NKGRQRDKEFKDED
+2678 
-2692 AIGDETPETTE
+2692 
-2703 MSETEATRPEELLHL
+2703 
-2718 IPQSEN
+2718 
-2724 LHENQDEQD
+2724 
-2733 FKVVSDKPLESGM
+2733 
-2746 EEVDESETALRE
+2746 
-2758 EVKDANHSDETVR
+2758 
-2771 KMHEDE
+2771 
-2777 VERTEIQEVLQND
+2777 
-2790 FSSENVIDDATE
+2790 
-2802 NSSFT
+2802 
-2807 SGDLGQTE
+2807 
-2815 NSNTYQFQVMVQSPD
+2815 
-2830 ESVTKVEVS
+2830 
-2839 TPDDKQPEQ
+2839 
-2848 HFVTQENEEGD
+2848 
-2859 ISDSK
+2859 
-2864 SGGVSPQ
+2864 
-2871 SPTSLA
+2871 
-2877 TPPFESQLQD
+2877 
-2887 NTVSTDKQSHAV
+2887 
-2899 TESRGNRRK
+2899 
-2908 MGSTRRIKGRQRD
+2908 
-2921 KEFKD
+2921 
-2926 EDAIVDETPET
+2926 
-2937 TEMSETEATRPEE
+2937 
-2950 LLHLIPQ
+2950 
-2957 SENLH
+2957 
-2962 ENQDEQDF
+2962 
-2970 KVVSDKPLES
+2970 
-2980 GMEEV
+2980 
-2985 DESETALREEIKDA
+2985 
-2999 NHSDETVRK
+2999 
-3008 MHEDEVERTEIQ
+3008 
-3020 EVLQNDFSSE
+3020 
-3030 NVIDDATE
+3030 
-3038 NSSFTSGD
+3038 
-3046 LGQTE
+3046 
-3051 NSNTYQFQVM
+3051 
-3061 VQSPDESVTK
+3061 
-3071 VEVSTPDDKQPE
+3071 
-3083 QHFVTQE
+3083 
-3090 NEEGDIS
+3090 
-3097 DSKSGGVSP
+3097 
-3106 QSPTSLATPPF
+3106 
-3117 ESQLQDNT
+3117 
-3125 VSTDK
+3125 
-3130 QSRAVTDSK
+3130 
-3139 GNRRK
+3139 
-3144 MGSTRRNKGRQ
+3144 
-3155 RDKEFKDEDAIGD
+3155 
-3168 ETPET
+3168 
-3173 TEMSET
+3173 T

-3188 QRNKRDVCLSVP
+3188 QGNEHDVSLSLP
-3200 HDTSM
+3200 QDTSM

-3218 SPTAK
+3218 SPPAT

-3256 LESVMEEVVKSET
+3256 LESVMEEVIKSETALTEEVKDPHHPDGNQAKQHFVTQEVKGGDVPDTKDSGVPLQTQLSLATAPFESQLQDNTLSTDKQSHAVTESRGNRRKMGSTRRIKGRQRDKEFKDEDAIGDETPETTEMSATEATTPEELLQRNEHDVSLPLPHDSSSFTVSIPAYSPEVQNPTATSHLEISLNCLIPESENLHENQDEQDFKVVSDKPLDSGMEEVDESET

-3300 PNTKDSGFP
+3300 PDTKDSGVP
-3309 LQTRLSL
+3309 LQTQLL
-3316 TTPPFESQLQ
+3316 LATAPFESQLQ
-3326 DNTVSTDKQTHTV
+3326 DNTLSTDKQSHAV

-3365 DEDAIDD
+3365 DEDAIGD

-3386 RPEELLQENKHD
+3386 TPEELLQENKHD
-3398 VSLSVPHHEKS
+3398 LSLSVPYRENS
-3409 FKNQNDGD
+3409 LKNQNDGD
-3417 TKVINDKPVQAGM
+3417 PKVIYDKPVQAGM

-3439 KLLGQDGNLPSNIL
+3439 KLLGQDGSLASNIL
-3453 LSGTTDC
+3453 LSGTTEC
-3460 TIAVEITTDQ
+3460 TITVEKTTDQ
-3470 TSPRERTEVEC
+3470 SSPRESTEVQC

-3496 TNREQHEHC
+3496 RNREQHEHC
-3505 NPIEVTKAKQ
+3505 NPTEVTKANQ
-3515 SEGALMHQTDCS
+3515 SESSSMHQTDYS
-3527 ASTESHQTSLSET
+3527 SSTESHQTPLSET
-3540 NISLDFHHQDNSQDI
+3540 NISLDNSQDI

-3560 RLSHTGNRKKMGS
+3560 GLSRTGNRKKMGS

-3580 QGVKDPDAYQEPK
+3580 QCVKDPDAYQEPK

-3607 TIDMSPATDITK
+3607 TVEMSPATDITK

-3627 SIDKEVQISST
+3627 SMDKEVQITST

-3648 SEEDAFFSQNN
+3648 LEEDAFFSQNN

-3710 IPSDMQHTS
+3710 VPSDMQHIS
-3719 FHAGIEGSSSLKVLD
+3719 YHAGIEGSSSLKVLD

-3744 SNSQQ
+3744 SNGQQ
-3749 EQTQSGNRNTFQINP
+3749 EQTQSGNRNTLQINP
-3764 QQKKRKIGSSR
+3764 KQKKRKIGSTR

-3805 NTDKLDVVELPLTT
+3805 NIDKMDVGELLLTT

-3833 VHKQQEAAETFSV
+3833 VHKQQEADETFSV
-3846 PSSTELN
+3846 PSSTEIN

-3862 APLPEQFSSLREETI
+3862 APLPEQSSSLREETI
-3877 SLVTR
+3877 GLVTC

-3941 VSFGEARQ
+3941 VSSGEARQ
-3949 NTHSDEERPGSIKEV
+3949 NTHSDEERPESIKVV

-3979 GAHNKTQ
+3979 LAHNKTQ

-4052 HTDHKNNDGEQGK
+4052 HTDHKNNDGDQGK

-4089 VEARPVSQDQL
+4089 VEERPASQDQL

-4106 TANDLLSTSLKDDFV
+4106 TANDLLSTSLKDDLV

-4143 RIEDKTGEGTIIDDQ
+4143 RIEDQTGEGTIIDDQ
-4158 SGTDARISEVGKCDK
+4158 SGTDARISEVGKRDK
-4173 KPSSGLSKSEEHS
+4173 KPSSGPSKSEEHS
-4186 ETVSEKTS
+4186 KTVSEKTS
-4194 AQPCNSGI
+4194 AQPCNAGI
-4202 FPVKENQTFS
+4202 FPSKENQTFS
-4212 LVGNPG
+4212 LVDNPG

-4245 AQSGKFSLDIPSSI
+4245 AQSGKFSLDIPASI
-4259 GLDSLMWPVVIDG
+4259 GLDSLMWPVVVDG

-4294 VFHKAQAFLLM
+4294 VFHRAQAFLLM

>member
-66 PPSAEVK
+66 PPSAEVT

-165 EINNL
+165 EINL

-189 MQSEE
+189 TQSEE

-341 GIDITENAVT
+341 GSDVTENAVT

-385 KQYAYPTNNRHP
+385 KQYAYPTNNRHR

-422 SQLVATEISNAIKS
+422 SRLVATEISNANKS

-505 YDSIG
+505 DDSIG

-517 TRRSKARQLTIGDET
+517 TQKSKGRQLT
-532 PETTEMSATEATRPE
+532 
-547 ELLQR
+547 
-552 NEHVSVSVPHD
+552 
-563 SSIFTMSTPAYFP
+563 
-576 EVQKPTA
+576 
-583 TSHLEI
+583 
-589 SLNSLIP
+589 
-596 QSENLHENQDEQ
+596 
-608 DFKVVS
+608 
-614 DKPLESGMEE
+614 
-624 VDESETALREEIKDA
+624 
-639 NHSDETVR
+639 
-647 KMHEDEVE
+647 
-655 RTEIQEVL
+655 
-663 QNDFSS
+663 
-669 ENVIDD
+669 
-675 ATENSSFTSG
+675 
-685 DLGQTENSNT
+685 
-695 YQFQVM
+695 
-701 VQSPDESVTKV
+701 
-712 EVSTPDDKQPEQ
+712 
-724 HFVTQGNEEG
+724 
-734 DISDSKGGGVSP
+734 
-746 QSPTSL
+746 
-752 ATPPFESQ
+752 
-760 LQDNTV
+760 
-766 STDKQ
+766 
-771 SHAVTE
+771 
-777 SRGNRRKMGSTR
+777 
-789 RNKGRQRDK
+789 
-798 EFKDED
+798 
-804 AIGDETPETTEMS
+804 IGDETPETTEMS
-817 ETEATRPEELLHLIP
+817 ETEATRPEELLQRKEHDVSLSVPHDSSIFTVSTPAYFPEVQNPTATSHLKISLNSFIP

-966 NEEGDISDSKS
+966 NEEGDISDSK
-977 GGVSPQS
+977 G
-984 PTSLATPPFESQ
+984 
-996 LQDNT
+996 
-1001 VSTDKQSHAVTESRG
+1001 
-1016 NRRKMGSTRR
+1016 
-1026 IKGRQRDKEFKDED
+1026 
-1040 AIVDET
+1040 
-1046 PETTEMSETEA
+1046 
-1057 TRPEELLHLI
+1057 
-1067 PQSENLHENQDE
+1067 
-1079 QDFKVVSDKPLE
+1079 
-1091 SGMEEVDESETALRE
+1091 
-1106 EIKDANHSD
+1106 
-1115 ETVRKMHEDEVERT
+1115 
-1129 EIQEVLQNDFS
+1129 
-1140 SENVID
+1140 
-1146 DATENSSFTSG
+1146 
-1157 DLGQTE
+1157 
-1163 NSNTYQ
+1163 
-1169 FQVMVQSPDESV
+1169 
-1181 TKVEVSTPDDKQ
+1181 
-1193 PEQHF
+1193 
-1198 VTQENEE
+1198 
-1205 GDISDSKSGGVSP
+1205 
-1218 QSPTSLATPPFESQL
+1218 
-1233 QDNTVS
+1233 
-1239 TDKQSRAVT
+1239 
-1248 DSKGNRR
+1248 
-1255 KMGSTRRNKGR
+1255 
-1266 QRDKEFKDE
+1266 
-1275 DAIGDETPE
+1275 
-1284 TTEMSETEATRPEEL
+1284 
-1299 LHLIPQSEN
+1299 
-1308 LHENQDEQDFKVV
+1308 
-1321 SDKPLESGMEE
+1321 
-1332 VDESE
+1332 
-1337 TALREEVK
+1337 
-1345 DANHSDET
+1345 
-1353 VRKMHEDE
+1353 
-1361 VERTEIQEVLQNDFS
+1361 
-1376 SENVIDDAT
+1376 
-1385 ENSSFTSG
+1385 
-1393 DLGQTENSNTYQFQ
+1393 
-1407 VMVQSPDESVTKV
+1407 
-1420 EVSTPDDKQPEQ
+1420 
-1432 HFVTQENEEGDIS
+1432 
-1445 DSKSGGVSPQSPTSL
+1445 
-1460 ATPPFESQLQD
+1460 
-1471 NTVST
+1471 
-1476 DKQSHAVTES
+1476 
-1486 RGNRRKMGST
+1486 
-1496 RRIKGRQRDKE
+1496 
-1507 FKDEDAI
+1507 
-1514 VDETPETT
+1514 
-1522 EMSETEATRP
+1522 
-1532 EELLHLIPQSENL
+1532 
-1545 HENQDEQDFKVVS
+1545 
-1558 DKPLESGMEEVDESE
+1558 
-1573 TALREEIKDANHSD
+1573 
-1587 ETVRKMHEDEVERT
+1587 
-1601 EIQEVLQNDFSSE
+1601 
-1614 NVIDDATE
+1614 
-1622 NSSFTSGDLGQT
+1622 
-1634 ENSNTYQFQVMVQS
+1634 
-1648 PDESV
+1648 
-1653 TKVEVST
+1653 
-1660 PDDKQPEQHFV
+1660 
-1671 TQENEEGDISDSK
+1671 
-1684 SGGVSPQSPTSLATP
+1684 
-1699 PFESQ
+1699 
-1704 LQDNTVSTDKQS
+1704 
-1716 HAVTESRGNRRKMG
+1716 
-1730 STRRIKGRQRDKE
+1730 
-1743 FKDED
+1743 
-1748 AIGDETPETTEMSET
+1748 
-1763 EATRP
+1763 
-1768 EELLHLIPQS
+1768 
-1778 ENLHENQDEQ
+1778 
-1788 DFKVVSDKPLESGME
+1788 
-1803 EVDESETAL
+1803 
-1812 REEVKDANHSDE
+1812 
-1824 TVRKMHEDE
+1824 
-1833 VERTEIQEVLQND
+1833 
-1846 FSSENV
+1846 
-1852 IDDATEN
+1852 
-1859 SSFTSGDLGQTE
+1859 
-1871 NSNTYQ
+1871 
-1877 FQVMVQSPDE
+1877 
-1887 SVTKVEVSTPDDK
+1887 
-1900 QPEQHFVTQENEEG
+1900 
-1914 DISDSKS
+1914 
-1921 GGVSPQS
+1921 
-1928 PTSLATP
+1928 
-1935 PFESQLQDNTVSTDK
+1935 
-1950 QSHAVTESRGNRR
+1950 
-1963 KMGST
+1963 
-1968 RRIKGRQRDKEFKDE
+1968 
-1983 DAIVDETPE
+1983 
-1992 TTEMSETEAT
+1992 
-2002 RPEELLHLIPQSENL
+2002 
-2017 HENQDEQDFK
+2017 
-2027 VVSDKPLESGMEEVD
+2027 
-2042 ESETALREEVKDA
+2042 
-2055 NHSDETVRK
+2055 
-2064 MHEDEVERTE
+2064 
-2074 IQEVLQNDFSSEN
+2074 
-2087 VIDDATEN
+2087 
-2095 SSFTSGDLGQTEN
+2095 
-2108 SNTYQFQVM
+2108 
-2117 VQSPDESVTKVEV
+2117 
-2130 STPDDK
+2130 
-2136 QPEQHFVTQENEE
+2136 
-2149 GDISD
+2149 
-2154 SKSGGVSPQSP
+2154 GGVSPQSP

-2240 EELLHLIP
+2240 EELL
-2248 QSENLHENQDEQDF
+2248 
-2262 KVVSDKPLE
+2262 
-2271 SGMEEVDESETAL
+2271 
-2284 REEVKDANHSDE
+2284 
-2296 TVRKMHEDEVERTEI
+2296 
-2311 QEVLQN
+2311 
-2317 DFSSENVIDDAT
+2317 
-2329 ENSSFTSGDL
+2329 
-2339 GQTENSNTYQF
+2339 
-2350 QVMVQSPDESVT
+2350 
-2362 KVEVSTPDDKQPE
+2362 
-2375 QHFVTQEN
+2375 
-2383 EEGDIS
+2383 
-2389 DSKSGGVSP
+2389 
-2398 QSPTSLA
+2398 
-2405 TPPFESQLQDNTVST
+2405 
-2420 DKQSHA
+2420 
-2426 VTESRGNRRKM
+2426 
-2437 GSTRRIKGRQR
+2437 
-2448 DKEFK
+2448 
-2453 DEDAI
+2453 
-2458 VDETPETTE
+2458 
-2467 MSETEATRP
+2467 
-2476 EELLHLIP
+2476 
-2484 QSENLHENQDE
+2484 
-2495 QDFKVVSDKPLESG
+2495 
-2509 MEEVDES
+2509 
-2516 ETALREEIKDA
+2516 
-2527 NHSDE
+2527 
-2532 TVRKMHEDEVER
+2532 
-2544 TEIQEVLQNDF
+2544 
-2555 SSENVIDDATEN
+2555 
-2567 SSFTSG
+2567 
-2573 DLGQTENSNT
+2573 
-2583 YQFQVMVQS
+2583 
-2592 PDESVTKVEVSTPD
+2592 
-2606 DKQPEQHFVTQENEE
+2606 
-2621 GDISD
+2621 
-2626 SKSGGVSPQSPTS
+2626 
-2639 LATPPFE
+2639 
-2646 SQLQDNT
+2646 
-2653 VSTDKQSRAVT
+2653 
-2664 DSKGNR
+2664 
-2670 RKMGSTRR
+2670 
-2678 NKGRQRDKEFKDED
+2678 
-2692 AIGDETPETTE
+2692 
-2703 MSETEATRPEELLHL
+2703 
-2718 IPQSEN
+2718 
-2724 LHENQDEQD
+2724 
-2733 FKVVSDKPLESGM
+2733 
-2746 EEVDESETALRE
+2746 
-2758 EVKDANHSDETVR
+2758 
-2771 KMHEDE
+2771 
-2777 VERTEIQEVLQND
+2777 
-2790 FSSENVIDDATE
+2790 
-2802 NSSFT
+2802 
-2807 SGDLGQTE
+2807 
-2815 NSNTYQFQVMVQSPD
+2815 
-2830 ESVTKVEVS
+2830 
-2839 TPDDKQPEQ
+2839 
-2848 HFVTQENEEGD
+2848 
-2859 ISDSK
+2859 
-2864 SGGVSPQ
+2864 
-2871 SPTSLA
+2871 
-2877 TPPFESQLQD
+2877 
-2887 NTVSTDKQSHAV
+2887 
-2899 TESRGNRRK
+2899 
-2908 MGSTRRIKGRQRD
+2908 
-2921 KEFKD
+2921 
-2926 EDAIVDETPET
+2926 
-2937 TEMSETEATRPEE
+2937 
-2950 LLHLIPQ
+2950 
-2957 SENLH
+2957 
-2962 ENQDEQDF
+2962 
-2970 KVVSDKPLES
+2970 
-2980 GMEEV
+2980 
-2985 DESETALREEIKDA
+2985 
-2999 NHSDETVRK
+2999 
-3008 MHEDEVERTEIQ
+3008 
-3020 EVLQNDFSSE
+3020 
-3030 NVIDDATE
+3030 
-3038 NSSFTSGD
+3038 
-3046 LGQTE
+3046 
-3051 NSNTYQFQVM
+3051 
-3061 VQSPDESVTK
+3061 
-3071 VEVSTPDDKQPE
+3071 
-3083 QHFVTQE
+3083 
-3090 NEEGDIS
+3090 
-3097 DSKSGGVSP
+3097 
-3106 QSPTSLATPPF
+3106 
-3117 ESQLQDNT
+3117 
-3125 VSTDK
+3125 
-3130 QSRAVTDSK
+3130 
-3139 GNRRK
+3139 
-3144 MGSTRRNKGRQ
+3144 
-3155 RDKEFKDEDAIGD
+3155 
-3168 ETPET
+3168 
-3173 TEMSET
+3173 
-3179 EATRPEELL
+3179 
-3188 QRNKRDVCLSVP
+3188 QRNERDVCLSVP

-3300 PNTKDSGFP
+3300 PKTKDSGVP

-3365 DEDAIDD
+3365 EEDAIDN
-3372 ETPETTEMSATEAT
+3372 ETPETTEISATEAT

-3470 TSPRERTEVEC
+3470 TSPRESTEVEC

-3573 SRRNKGR
+3573 SQRNKGR

-3648 SEEDAFFSQNN
+3648 LEEYAFFSQNN

-3719 FHAGIEGSSSLKVLD
+3719 YHAGIEGSSSLKVLD

-3744 SNSQQ
+3744 SNGQQ

-3846 PSSTELN
+3846 PSSTEIN

-3877 SLVTR
+3877 SLVTH

-3949 NTHSDEERPGSIKEV
+3949 NTHSDEERPESIKEV

-3986 EMRSESPNLHLSNRR
+3986 EMRSESPNLHLSNQR

-4026 NEAKETGTDIGE
+4026 NEAKETGADIGE

-4089 VEARPVSQDQL
+4089 VEERPVSQDQL

-4121 SESASGG
+4121 SESTSGG

-4194 AQPCNSGI
+4194 AQPCNAGI

-4218 VVDSKSKRYNVVMIG
+4218 VVDPKSKRYNVVMIG

-4402 PEQKKSSRCC
+4402 PEQKKNSRCC

>member
-18 QSQNEVPKADEYHLT
+18 QSQNEVPKADEYQLT

-365 SSDMKVKNNVFHT
+365 SSDMKVKNNIFHT

-517 TRRSKARQLTIGDET
+517 TRRSKGRQLTIGDET

-563 SSIFTMSTPAYFP
+563 SSIFTVSTPAYFP

-589 SLNSLIP
+589 SLNS
-596 QSENLHENQDEQ
+596 
-608 DFKVVS
+608 
-614 DKPLESGMEE
+614 
-624 VDESETALREEIKDA
+624 
-639 NHSDETVR
+639 
-647 KMHEDEVE
+647 
-655 RTEIQEVL
+655 
-663 QNDFSS
+663 
-669 ENVIDD
+669 
-675 ATENSSFTSG
+675 
-685 DLGQTENSNT
+685 
-695 YQFQVM
+695 
-701 VQSPDESVTKV
+701 
-712 EVSTPDDKQPEQ
+712 
-724 HFVTQGNEEG
+724 
-734 DISDSKGGGVSP
+734 
-746 QSPTSL
+746 
-752 ATPPFESQ
+752 
-760 LQDNTV
+760 
-766 STDKQ
+766 
-771 SHAVTE
+771 
-777 SRGNRRKMGSTR
+777 
-789 RNKGRQRDK
+789 
-798 EFKDED
+798 
-804 AIGDETPETTEMS
+804 
-817 ETEATRPEELLHLIP
+817 LIP

-966 NEEGDISDSKS
+966 NEEGDISDSK
-977 GGVSPQS
+977 G
-984 PTSLATPPFESQ
+984 
-996 LQDNT
+996 
-1001 VSTDKQSHAVTESRG
+1001 
-1016 NRRKMGSTRR
+1016 
-1026 IKGRQRDKEFKDED
+1026 
-1040 AIVDET
+1040 
-1046 PETTEMSETEA
+1046 
-1057 TRPEELLHLI
+1057 
-1067 PQSENLHENQDE
+1067 
-1079 QDFKVVSDKPLE
+1079 
-1091 SGMEEVDESETALRE
+1091 
-1106 EIKDANHSD
+1106 
-1115 ETVRKMHEDEVERT
+1115 
-1129 EIQEVLQNDFS
+1129 
-1140 SENVID
+1140 
-1146 DATENSSFTSG
+1146 
-1157 DLGQTE
+1157 
-1163 NSNTYQ
+1163 
-1169 FQVMVQSPDESV
+1169 
-1181 TKVEVSTPDDKQ
+1181 
-1193 PEQHF
+1193 
-1198 VTQENEE
+1198 
-1205 GDISDSKSGGVSP
+1205 
-1218 QSPTSLATPPFESQL
+1218 
-1233 QDNTVS
+1233 
-1239 TDKQSRAVT
+1239 
-1248 DSKGNRR
+1248 
-1255 KMGSTRRNKGR
+1255 
-1266 QRDKEFKDE
+1266 
-1275 DAIGDETPE
+1275 
-1284 TTEMSETEATRPEEL
+1284 
-1299 LHLIPQSEN
+1299 
-1308 LHENQDEQDFKVV
+1308 
-1321 SDKPLESGMEE
+1321 
-1332 VDESE
+1332 
-1337 TALREEVK
+1337 
-1345 DANHSDET
+1345 
-1353 VRKMHEDE
+1353 
-1361 VERTEIQEVLQNDFS
+1361 
-1376 SENVIDDAT
+1376 
-1385 ENSSFTSG
+1385 
-1393 DLGQTENSNTYQFQ
+1393 
-1407 VMVQSPDESVTKV
+1407 
-1420 EVSTPDDKQPEQ
+1420 
-1432 HFVTQENEEGDIS
+1432 
-1445 DSKSGGVSPQSPTSL
+1445 
-1460 ATPPFESQLQD
+1460 
-1471 NTVST
+1471 
-1476 DKQSHAVTES
+1476 
-1486 RGNRRKMGST
+1486 
-1496 RRIKGRQRDKE
+1496 
-1507 FKDEDAI
+1507 
-1514 VDETPETT
+1514 
-1522 EMSETEATRP
+1522 
-1532 EELLHLIPQSENL
+1532 
-1545 HENQDEQDFKVVS
+1545 
-1558 DKPLESGMEEVDESE
+1558 
-1573 TALREEIKDANHSD
+1573 
-1587 ETVRKMHEDEVERT
+1587 
-1601 EIQEVLQNDFSSE
+1601 
-1614 NVIDDATE
+1614 
-1622 NSSFTSGDLGQT
+1622 
-1634 ENSNTYQFQVMVQS
+1634 
-1648 PDESV
+1648 
-1653 TKVEVST
+1653 
-1660 PDDKQPEQHFV
+1660 
-1671 TQENEEGDISDSK
+1671 
-1684 SGGVSPQSPTSLATP
+1684 GGVSPQSPTSLATP

-1748 AIGDETPETTEMSET
+1748 AIGDETPETTEMS
-1763 EATRP
+1763 A
-1768 EELLHLIPQS
+1768 
-1778 ENLHENQDEQ
+1778 
-1788 DFKVVSDKPLESGME
+1788 
-1803 EVDESETAL
+1803 
-1812 REEVKDANHSDE
+1812 
-1824 TVRKMHEDE
+1824 
-1833 VERTEIQEVLQND
+1833 
-1846 FSSENV
+1846 
-1852 IDDATEN
+1852 
-1859 SSFTSGDLGQTE
+1859 
-1871 NSNTYQ
+1871 
-1877 FQVMVQSPDE
+1877 
-1887 SVTKVEVSTPDDK
+1887 
-1900 QPEQHFVTQENEEG
+1900 
-1914 DISDSKS
+1914 
-1921 GGVSPQS
+1921 
-1928 PTSLATP
+1928 
-1935 PFESQLQDNTVSTDK
+1935 
-1950 QSHAVTESRGNRR
+1950 
-1963 KMGST
+1963 
-1968 RRIKGRQRDKEFKDE
+1968 
-1983 DAIVDETPE
+1983 
-1992 TTEMSETEAT
+1992 
-2002 RPEELLHLIPQSENL
+2002 
-2017 HENQDEQDFK
+2017 
-2027 VVSDKPLESGMEEVD
+2027 
-2042 ESETALREEVKDA
+2042 
-2055 NHSDETVRK
+2055 
-2064 MHEDEVERTE
+2064 
-2074 IQEVLQNDFSSEN
+2074 
-2087 VIDDATEN
+2087 
-2095 SSFTSGDLGQTEN
+2095 
-2108 SNTYQFQVM
+2108 
-2117 VQSPDESVTKVEV
+2117 
-2130 STPDDK
+2130 
-2136 QPEQHFVTQENEE
+2136 
-2149 GDISD
+2149 
-2154 SKSGGVSPQSP
+2154 
-2165 TSLATPPFESQLQ
+2165 
-2178 DNTVSTDKQ
+2178 
-2187 SHAVT
+2187 
-2192 ESRGNRR
+2192 
-2199 KMGST
+2199 
-2204 RRNKGRQRDKEF
+2204 
-2216 KDEDAIGD
+2216 
-2224 ETPETTEMSE
+2224 
-2234 TEATRP
+2234 
-2240 EELLHLIP
+2240 
-2248 QSENLHENQDEQDF
+2248 
-2262 KVVSDKPLE
+2262 
-2271 SGMEEVDESETAL
+2271 
-2284 REEVKDANHSDE
+2284 
-2296 TVRKMHEDEVERTEI
+2296 
-2311 QEVLQN
+2311 
-2317 DFSSENVIDDAT
+2317 
-2329 ENSSFTSGDL
+2329 
-2339 GQTENSNTYQF
+2339 
-2350 QVMVQSPDESVT
+2350 
-2362 KVEVSTPDDKQPE
+2362 
-2375 QHFVTQEN
+2375 
-2383 EEGDIS
+2383 
-2389 DSKSGGVSP
+2389 
-2398 QSPTSLA
+2398 
-2405 TPPFESQLQDNTVST
+2405 
-2420 DKQSHA
+2420 
-2426 VTESRGNRRKM
+2426 
-2437 GSTRRIKGRQR
+2437 
-2448 DKEFK
+2448 
-2453 DEDAI
+2453 
-2458 VDETPETTE
+2458 
-2467 MSETEATRP
+2467 
-2476 EELLHLIP
+2476 
-2484 QSENLHENQDE
+2484 
-2495 QDFKVVSDKPLESG
+2495 
-2509 MEEVDES
+2509 
-2516 ETALREEIKDA
+2516 
-2527 NHSDE
+2527 
-2532 TVRKMHEDEVER
+2532 
-2544 TEIQEVLQNDF
+2544 
-2555 SSENVIDDATEN
+2555 
-2567 SSFTSG
+2567 
-2573 DLGQTENSNT
+2573 
-2583 YQFQVMVQS
+2583 
-2592 PDESVTKVEVSTPD
+2592 
-2606 DKQPEQHFVTQENEE
+2606 
-2621 GDISD
+2621 
-2626 SKSGGVSPQSPTS
+2626 
-2639 LATPPFE
+2639 
-2646 SQLQDNT
+2646 
-2653 VSTDKQSRAVT
+2653 
-2664 DSKGNR
+2664 
-2670 RKMGSTRR
+2670 
-2678 NKGRQRDKEFKDED
+2678 
-2692 AIGDETPETTE
+2692 
-2703 MSETEATRPEELLHL
+2703 
-2718 IPQSEN
+2718 
-2724 LHENQDEQD
+2724 
-2733 FKVVSDKPLESGM
+2733 
-2746 EEVDESETALRE
+2746 
-2758 EVKDANHSDETVR
+2758 
-2771 KMHEDE
+2771 
-2777 VERTEIQEVLQND
+2777 
-2790 FSSENVIDDATE
+2790 
-2802 NSSFT
+2802 
-2807 SGDLGQTE
+2807 
-2815 NSNTYQFQVMVQSPD
+2815 
-2830 ESVTKVEVS
+2830 
-2839 TPDDKQPEQ
+2839 
-2848 HFVTQENEEGD
+2848 
-2859 ISDSK
+2859 
-2864 SGGVSPQ
+2864 
-2871 SPTSLA
+2871 
-2877 TPPFESQLQD
+2877 
-2887 NTVSTDKQSHAV
+2887 
-2899 TESRGNRRK
+2899 
-2908 MGSTRRIKGRQRD
+2908 
-2921 KEFKD
+2921 
-2926 EDAIVDETPET
+2926 
-2937 TEMSETEATRPEE
+2937 
-2950 LLHLIPQ
+2950 
-2957 SENLH
+2957 
-2962 ENQDEQDF
+2962 
-2970 KVVSDKPLES
+2970 
-2980 GMEEV
+2980 
-2985 DESETALREEIKDA
+2985 
-2999 NHSDETVRK
+2999 
-3008 MHEDEVERTEIQ
+3008 
-3020 EVLQNDFSSE
+3020 
-3030 NVIDDATE
+3030 
-3038 NSSFTSGD
+3038 
-3046 LGQTE
+3046 
-3051 NSNTYQFQVM
+3051 
-3061 VQSPDESVTK
+3061 
-3071 VEVSTPDDKQPE
+3071 
-3083 QHFVTQE
+3083 
-3090 NEEGDIS
+3090 
-3097 DSKSGGVSP
+3097 
-3106 QSPTSLATPPF
+3106 
-3117 ESQLQDNT
+3117 
-3125 VSTDK
+3125 
-3130 QSRAVTDSK
+3130 
-3139 GNRRK
+3139 
-3144 MGSTRRNKGRQ
+3144 
-3155 RDKEFKDEDAIGD
+3155 
-3168 ETPET
+3168 
-3173 TEMSET
+3173 T

-3188 QRNKRDVCLSVP
+3188 QRNEHDVSLSVP
-3200 HDTSM
+3200 HDSSM

-3365 DEDAIDD
+3365 EEDAIDD

-3439 KLLGQDGNLPSNIL
+3439 KLLGQDGNLPRNIL

-3719 FHAGIEGSSSLKVLD
+3719 YHAGIEGSSSLKVLD

-3846 PSSTELN
+3846 PSSTEIN

-3949 NTHSDEERPGSIKEV
+3949 NTHSDEERPESIKEV

>member
-18 QSQNEVPKADEYHLT
+18 QSQNEVPKADEYQLT

-365 SSDMKVKNNVFHT
+365 SSDMKVKNNIFHT

-517 TRRSKARQLTIGDET
+517 TRRSKGRQLTIGDET

-563 SSIFTMSTPAYFP
+563 SSIFTVSTPAYFP

-624 VDESETALREEIKDA
+624 VDESETALREEVKDA

-724 HFVTQGNEEG
+724 HFVTQENEEG
-734 DISDSKGGGVSP
+734 DISDGKGGGVSP

-752 ATPPFESQ
+752 TTPPFESQLQDNTVSTDKQSHAVTESRGNRRKMGSTRRNKGRQRDKEFKDEDAIGDETPETTEMSATEATRPEELLHLISESENLKEDKNQTTFNVISDKPLESVMEEVVKSETALTEEVKDPHHPDGNQAKQHFVTQEIKGGDVPDTKDSGVPLQAELSLATPPFESQ
-760 LQDNTV
+760 LQENTV

-817 ETEATRPEELLHLIP
+817 ETEATRPEELLQRNDHDVSLSVPHDSSIFTVSTPAYFPEVQNPTATSHPEISLNSLIP

-858 EEVDESETALREEVK
+858 EEVDESETALREEVKDAIYSDETVRKMHEDEVERTEIQEVLQNDFSSENVIDDATENSSFTSGDLGQTENSNTYQFQVMVQSPDESVTKVEVSTPDDKQPEQHFVTQENEEGDISDSKSGGVSPQSPTSLATPPFESQLQDNTVSTDKQSRAVTDSRGNRRKMGSTRRNKGRQRDKEFKDEDAIGDETPETTEMSETEATRPEELLQRNDHNVSLSVPHDSSIFTVSTPAYFPEVQNPTATSHPEISLNSLIPQSENLHENQDEQDFKVVSDKPLESGMEEVDEFETALREEVK

-1001 VSTDKQSHAVTESRG
+1001 VSTDKQSHAVT
-1016 NRRKMGSTRR
+1016 
-1026 IKGRQRDKEFKDED
+1026 D
-1040 AIVDET
+1040 
-1046 PETTEMSETEA
+1046 
-1057 TRPEELLHLI
+1057 
-1067 PQSENLHENQDE
+1067 
-1079 QDFKVVSDKPLE
+1079 
-1091 SGMEEVDESETALRE
+1091 
-1106 EIKDANHSD
+1106 
-1115 ETVRKMHEDEVERT
+1115 
-1129 EIQEVLQNDFS
+1129 
-1140 SENVID
+1140 
-1146 DATENSSFTSG
+1146 
-1157 DLGQTE
+1157 
-1163 NSNTYQ
+1163 
-1169 FQVMVQSPDESV
+1169 
-1181 TKVEVSTPDDKQ
+1181 
-1193 PEQHF
+1193 
-1198 VTQENEE
+1198 
-1205 GDISDSKSGGVSP
+1205 
-1218 QSPTSLATPPFESQL
+1218 
-1233 QDNTVS
+1233 
-1239 TDKQSRAVT
+1239 
-1248 DSKGNRR
+1248 
-1255 KMGSTRRNKGR
+1255 
-1266 QRDKEFKDE
+1266 
-1275 DAIGDETPE
+1275 
-1284 TTEMSETEATRPEEL
+1284 
-1299 LHLIPQSEN
+1299 
-1308 LHENQDEQDFKVV
+1308 
-1321 SDKPLESGMEE
+1321 
-1332 VDESE
+1332 
-1337 TALREEVK
+1337 
-1345 DANHSDET
+1345 
-1353 VRKMHEDE
+1353 
-1361 VERTEIQEVLQNDFS
+1361 
-1376 SENVIDDAT
+1376 
-1385 ENSSFTSG
+1385 
-1393 DLGQTENSNTYQFQ
+1393 
-1407 VMVQSPDESVTKV
+1407 
-1420 EVSTPDDKQPEQ
+1420 
-1432 HFVTQENEEGDIS
+1432 
-1445 DSKSGGVSPQSPTSL
+1445 
-1460 ATPPFESQLQD
+1460 
-1471 NTVST
+1471 
-1476 DKQSHAVTES
+1476 
-1486 RGNRRKMGST
+1486 
-1496 RRIKGRQRDKE
+1496 
-1507 FKDEDAI
+1507 
-1514 VDETPETT
+1514 
-1522 EMSETEATRP
+1522 
-1532 EELLHLIPQSENL
+1532 
-1545 HENQDEQDFKVVS
+1545 
-1558 DKPLESGMEEVDESE
+1558 
-1573 TALREEIKDANHSD
+1573 
-1587 ETVRKMHEDEVERT
+1587 
-1601 EIQEVLQNDFSSE
+1601 
-1614 NVIDDATE
+1614 
-1622 NSSFTSGDLGQT
+1622 
-1634 ENSNTYQFQVMVQS
+1634 
-1648 PDESV
+1648 
-1653 TKVEVST
+1653 
-1660 PDDKQPEQHFV
+1660 
-1671 TQENEEGDISDSK
+1671 
-1684 SGGVSPQSPTSLATP
+1684 
-1699 PFESQ
+1699 
-1704 LQDNTVSTDKQS
+1704 
-1716 HAVTESRGNRRKMG
+1716 
-1730 STRRIKGRQRDKE
+1730 
-1743 FKDED
+1743 
-1748 AIGDETPETTEMSET
+1748 
-1763 EATRP
+1763 
-1768 EELLHLIPQS
+1768 
-1778 ENLHENQDEQ
+1778 
-1788 DFKVVSDKPLESGME
+1788 
-1803 EVDESETAL
+1803 
-1812 REEVKDANHSDE
+1812 
-1824 TVRKMHEDE
+1824 
-1833 VERTEIQEVLQND
+1833 
-1846 FSSENV
+1846 
-1852 IDDATEN
+1852 
-1859 SSFTSGDLGQTE
+1859 
-1871 NSNTYQ
+1871 
-1877 FQVMVQSPDE
+1877 
-1887 SVTKVEVSTPDDK
+1887 
-1900 QPEQHFVTQENEEG
+1900 
-1914 DISDSKS
+1914 
-1921 GGVSPQS
+1921 
-1928 PTSLATP
+1928 
-1935 PFESQLQDNTVSTDK
+1935 
-1950 QSHAVTESRGNRR
+1950 
-1963 KMGST
+1963 
-1968 RRIKGRQRDKEFKDE
+1968 
-1983 DAIVDETPE
+1983 
-1992 TTEMSETEAT
+1992 
-2002 RPEELLHLIPQSENL
+2002 
-2017 HENQDEQDFK
+2017 
-2027 VVSDKPLESGMEEVD
+2027 
-2042 ESETALREEVKDA
+2042 
-2055 NHSDETVRK
+2055 
-2064 MHEDEVERTE
+2064 
-2074 IQEVLQNDFSSEN
+2074 
-2087 VIDDATEN
+2087 
-2095 SSFTSGDLGQTEN
+2095 
-2108 SNTYQFQVM
+2108 
-2117 VQSPDESVTKVEV
+2117 
-2130 STPDDK
+2130 
-2136 QPEQHFVTQENEE
+2136 
-2149 GDISD
+2149 
-2154 SKSGGVSPQSP
+2154 
-2165 TSLATPPFESQLQ
+2165 
-2178 DNTVSTDKQ
+2178 
-2187 SHAVT
+2187 
-2192 ESRGNRR
+2192 SRGNRR

-2317 DFSSENVIDDAT
+2317 DFSSENVIDYAT

-2426 VTESRGNRRKM
+2426 VTDSRGNRRKM
-2437 GSTRRIKGRQR
+2437 GSTRRNKGRQH

-2458 VDETPETTE
+2458 GDETPETTE

-2516 ETALREEIKDA
+2516 ETALREEVKDA
-2527 NHSDE
+2527 IYSDE

-2626 SKSGGVSPQSPTS
+2626 SKG
-2639 LATPPFE
+2639 
-2646 SQLQDNT
+2646 
-2653 VSTDKQSRAVT
+2653 
-2664 DSKGNR
+2664 
-2670 RKMGSTRR
+2670 
-2678 NKGRQRDKEFKDED
+2678 
-2692 AIGDETPETTE
+2692 
-2703 MSETEATRPEELLHL
+2703 
-2718 IPQSEN
+2718 
-2724 LHENQDEQD
+2724 
-2733 FKVVSDKPLESGM
+2733 
-2746 EEVDESETALRE
+2746 
-2758 EVKDANHSDETVR
+2758 
-2771 KMHEDE
+2771 
-2777 VERTEIQEVLQND
+2777 
-2790 FSSENVIDDATE
+2790 
-2802 NSSFT
+2802 
-2807 SGDLGQTE
+2807 
-2815 NSNTYQFQVMVQSPD
+2815 
-2830 ESVTKVEVS
+2830 
-2839 TPDDKQPEQ
+2839 
-2848 HFVTQENEEGD
+2848 
-2859 ISDSK
+2859 
-2864 SGGVSPQ
+2864 GGVSPQ

-2926 EDAIVDETPET
+2926 EDAI
-2937 TEMSETEATRPEE
+2937 
-2950 LLHLIPQ
+2950 
-2957 SENLH
+2957 
-2962 ENQDEQDF
+2962 
-2970 KVVSDKPLES
+2970 
-2980 GMEEV
+2980 
-2985 DESETALREEIKDA
+2985 
-2999 NHSDETVRK
+2999 
-3008 MHEDEVERTEIQ
+3008 
-3020 EVLQNDFSSE
+3020 
-3030 NVIDDATE
+3030 
-3038 NSSFTSGD
+3038 
-3046 LGQTE
+3046 
-3051 NSNTYQFQVM
+3051 
-3061 VQSPDESVTK
+3061 
-3071 VEVSTPDDKQPE
+3071 
-3083 QHFVTQE
+3083 
-3090 NEEGDIS
+3090 
-3097 DSKSGGVSP
+3097 
-3106 QSPTSLATPPF
+3106 
-3117 ESQLQDNT
+3117 
-3125 VSTDK
+3125 
-3130 QSRAVTDSK
+3130 
-3139 GNRRK
+3139 
-3144 MGSTRRNKGRQ
+3144 
-3155 RDKEFKDEDAIGD
+3155 GD

-3173 TEMSET
+3173 TEMSAT

-3188 QRNKRDVCLSVP
+3188 QRNERDVCLSVP

-3365 DEDAIDD
+3365 EEDAIDD

-3719 FHAGIEGSSSLKVLD
+3719 YHAGIEGSSSLKVLD

-3744 SNSQQ
+3744 SNGQQ

-3846 PSSTELN
+3846 PSSTEIN

-3949 NTHSDEERPGSIKEV
+3949 NTHSDEERPESIKEV

>member
-1 MSSQNAK
+1 MEKGFQVMSSQNAK

-66 PPSAEVK
+66 PPSAEVT

-98 YRNPGK
+98 YCNPGK

-205 SSSDVPD
+205 SSSEVPD
-212 EEPSTAYSVAEIQ
+212 EEPSTAYFVAEIQ

-341 GIDITENAVT
+341 GIDVTENAVT

-422 SQLVATEISNAIKS
+422 SRLVATEISNANKS

-517 TRRSKARQLTIGDET
+517 TRRSKGRQLTIGDET
-532 PETTEMSATEATRPE
+532 PETTEMSATEATKPE

-552 NEHVSVSVPHD
+552 NEHDVSLSVPHD
-563 SSIFTMSTPAYFP
+563 SSIFTVSTPAYFP

-583 TSHLEI
+583 TSHPEI

-596 QSENLHENQDEQ
+596 QNENLHENQGEQ

-663 QNDFSS
+663 QN
-669 ENVIDD
+669 N
-675 ATENSSFTSG
+675 
-685 DLGQTENSNT
+685 
-695 YQFQVM
+695 
-701 VQSPDESVTKV
+701 
-712 EVSTPDDKQPEQ
+712 
-724 HFVTQGNEEG
+724 
-734 DISDSKGGGVSP
+734 
-746 QSPTSL
+746 
-752 ATPPFESQ
+752 
-760 LQDNTV
+760 
-766 STDKQ
+766 
-771 SHAVTE
+771 
-777 SRGNRRKMGSTR
+777 
-789 RNKGRQRDK
+789 
-798 EFKDED
+798 
-804 AIGDETPETTEMS
+804 
-817 ETEATRPEELLHLIP
+817 
-832 QSENLHENQDEQ
+832 
-844 DFKVVSDKP
+844 
-853 LESGM
+853 
-858 EEVDESETALREEVK
+858 
-873 DANHSDETV
+873 
-882 RKMHEDEVE
+882 
-891 RTEIQEVLQND
+891 
-902 FSSENVIDDATENSS
+902 
-917 FTSGDLGQTENSN
+917 
-930 TYQFQVM
+930 
-937 VQSPDE
+937 
-943 SVTKVEVS
+943 
-951 TPDDKQPEQHFVTQE
+951 
-966 NEEGDISDSKS
+966 
-977 GGVSPQS
+977 
-984 PTSLATPPFESQ
+984 
-996 LQDNT
+996 
-1001 VSTDKQSHAVTESRG
+1001 
-1016 NRRKMGSTRR
+1016 
-1026 IKGRQRDKEFKDED
+1026 
-1040 AIVDET
+1040 
-1046 PETTEMSETEA
+1046 
-1057 TRPEELLHLI
+1057 
-1067 PQSENLHENQDE
+1067 
-1079 QDFKVVSDKPLE
+1079 
-1091 SGMEEVDESETALRE
+1091 
-1106 EIKDANHSD
+1106 
-1115 ETVRKMHEDEVERT
+1115 
-1129 EIQEVLQNDFS
+1129 
-1140 SENVID
+1140 
-1146 DATENSSFTSG
+1146 
-1157 DLGQTE
+1157 
-1163 NSNTYQ
+1163 
-1169 FQVMVQSPDESV
+1169 
-1181 TKVEVSTPDDKQ
+1181 
-1193 PEQHF
+1193 
-1198 VTQENEE
+1198 
-1205 GDISDSKSGGVSP
+1205 
-1218 QSPTSLATPPFESQL
+1218 
-1233 QDNTVS
+1233 
-1239 TDKQSRAVT
+1239 
-1248 DSKGNRR
+1248 
-1255 KMGSTRRNKGR
+1255 
-1266 QRDKEFKDE
+1266 
-1275 DAIGDETPE
+1275 
-1284 TTEMSETEATRPEEL
+1284 
-1299 LHLIPQSEN
+1299 
-1308 LHENQDEQDFKVV
+1308 
-1321 SDKPLESGMEE
+1321 
-1332 VDESE
+1332 
-1337 TALREEVK
+1337 
-1345 DANHSDET
+1345 
-1353 VRKMHEDE
+1353 
-1361 VERTEIQEVLQNDFS
+1361 
-1376 SENVIDDAT
+1376 
-1385 ENSSFTSG
+1385 
-1393 DLGQTENSNTYQFQ
+1393 
-1407 VMVQSPDESVTKV
+1407 
-1420 EVSTPDDKQPEQ
+1420 
-1432 HFVTQENEEGDIS
+1432 
-1445 DSKSGGVSPQSPTSL
+1445 
-1460 ATPPFESQLQD
+1460 
-1471 NTVST
+1471 
-1476 DKQSHAVTES
+1476 
-1486 RGNRRKMGST
+1486 
-1496 RRIKGRQRDKE
+1496 
-1507 FKDEDAI
+1507 
-1514 VDETPETT
+1514 
-1522 EMSETEATRP
+1522 
-1532 EELLHLIPQSENL
+1532 
-1545 HENQDEQDFKVVS
+1545 
-1558 DKPLESGMEEVDESE
+1558 
-1573 TALREEIKDANHSD
+1573 
-1587 ETVRKMHEDEVERT
+1587 
-1601 EIQEVLQNDFSSE
+1601 FSSE

-1768 EELLHLIPQS
+1768 EELL
-1778 ENLHENQDEQ
+1778 
-1788 DFKVVSDKPLESGME
+1788 
-1803 EVDESETAL
+1803 
-1812 REEVKDANHSDE
+1812 
-1824 TVRKMHEDE
+1824 
-1833 VERTEIQEVLQND
+1833 
-1846 FSSENV
+1846 
-1852 IDDATEN
+1852 
-1859 SSFTSGDLGQTE
+1859 
-1871 NSNTYQ
+1871 
-1877 FQVMVQSPDE
+1877 
-1887 SVTKVEVSTPDDK
+1887 
-1900 QPEQHFVTQENEEG
+1900 
-1914 DISDSKS
+1914 
-1921 GGVSPQS
+1921 
-1928 PTSLATP
+1928 
-1935 PFESQLQDNTVSTDK
+1935 
-1950 QSHAVTESRGNRR
+1950 
-1963 KMGST
+1963 
-1968 RRIKGRQRDKEFKDE
+1968 
-1983 DAIVDETPE
+1983 
-1992 TTEMSETEAT
+1992 
-2002 RPEELLHLIPQSENL
+2002 
-2017 HENQDEQDFK
+2017 
-2027 VVSDKPLESGMEEVD
+2027 
-2042 ESETALREEVKDA
+2042 
-2055 NHSDETVRK
+2055 
-2064 MHEDEVERTE
+2064 
-2074 IQEVLQNDFSSEN
+2074 
-2087 VIDDATEN
+2087 
-2095 SSFTSGDLGQTEN
+2095 
-2108 SNTYQFQVM
+2108 
-2117 VQSPDESVTKVEV
+2117 
-2130 STPDDK
+2130 
-2136 QPEQHFVTQENEE
+2136 
-2149 GDISD
+2149 
-2154 SKSGGVSPQSP
+2154 
-2165 TSLATPPFESQLQ
+2165 
-2178 DNTVSTDKQ
+2178 
-2187 SHAVT
+2187 
-2192 ESRGNRR
+2192 
-2199 KMGST
+2199 
-2204 RRNKGRQRDKEF
+2204 
-2216 KDEDAIGD
+2216 
-2224 ETPETTEMSE
+2224 
-2234 TEATRP
+2234 
-2240 EELLHLIP
+2240 
-2248 QSENLHENQDEQDF
+2248 
-2262 KVVSDKPLE
+2262 
-2271 SGMEEVDESETAL
+2271 
-2284 REEVKDANHSDE
+2284 
-2296 TVRKMHEDEVERTEI
+2296 
-2311 QEVLQN
+2311 
-2317 DFSSENVIDDAT
+2317 
-2329 ENSSFTSGDL
+2329 
-2339 GQTENSNTYQF
+2339 
-2350 QVMVQSPDESVT
+2350 
-2362 KVEVSTPDDKQPE
+2362 
-2375 QHFVTQEN
+2375 
-2383 EEGDIS
+2383 
-2389 DSKSGGVSP
+2389 
-2398 QSPTSLA
+2398 
-2405 TPPFESQLQDNTVST
+2405 
-2420 DKQSHA
+2420 
-2426 VTESRGNRRKM
+2426 
-2437 GSTRRIKGRQR
+2437 
-2448 DKEFK
+2448 
-2453 DEDAI
+2453 
-2458 VDETPETTE
+2458 
-2467 MSETEATRP
+2467 
-2476 EELLHLIP
+2476 
-2484 QSENLHENQDE
+2484 
-2495 QDFKVVSDKPLESG
+2495 
-2509 MEEVDES
+2509 
-2516 ETALREEIKDA
+2516 
-2527 NHSDE
+2527 
-2532 TVRKMHEDEVER
+2532 
-2544 TEIQEVLQNDF
+2544 
-2555 SSENVIDDATEN
+2555 
-2567 SSFTSG
+2567 
-2573 DLGQTENSNT
+2573 
-2583 YQFQVMVQS
+2583 
-2592 PDESVTKVEVSTPD
+2592 
-2606 DKQPEQHFVTQENEE
+2606 
-2621 GDISD
+2621 
-2626 SKSGGVSPQSPTS
+2626 
-2639 LATPPFE
+2639 
-2646 SQLQDNT
+2646 
-2653 VSTDKQSRAVT
+2653 
-2664 DSKGNR
+2664 
-2670 RKMGSTRR
+2670 
-2678 NKGRQRDKEFKDED
+2678 
-2692 AIGDETPETTE
+2692 
-2703 MSETEATRPEELLHL
+2703 
-2718 IPQSEN
+2718 
-2724 LHENQDEQD
+2724 
-2733 FKVVSDKPLESGM
+2733 
-2746 EEVDESETALRE
+2746 
-2758 EVKDANHSDETVR
+2758 
-2771 KMHEDE
+2771 
-2777 VERTEIQEVLQND
+2777 
-2790 FSSENVIDDATE
+2790 
-2802 NSSFT
+2802 
-2807 SGDLGQTE
+2807 
-2815 NSNTYQFQVMVQSPD
+2815 
-2830 ESVTKVEVS
+2830 
-2839 TPDDKQPEQ
+2839 
-2848 HFVTQENEEGD
+2848 
-2859 ISDSK
+2859 
-2864 SGGVSPQ
+2864 
-2871 SPTSLA
+2871 
-2877 TPPFESQLQD
+2877 
-2887 NTVSTDKQSHAV
+2887 
-2899 TESRGNRRK
+2899 
-2908 MGSTRRIKGRQRD
+2908 
-2921 KEFKD
+2921 
-2926 EDAIVDETPET
+2926 
-2937 TEMSETEATRPEE
+2937 
-2950 LLHLIPQ
+2950 
-2957 SENLH
+2957 
-2962 ENQDEQDF
+2962 
-2970 KVVSDKPLES
+2970 
-2980 GMEEV
+2980 
-2985 DESETALREEIKDA
+2985 
-2999 NHSDETVRK
+2999 
-3008 MHEDEVERTEIQ
+3008 
-3020 EVLQNDFSSE
+3020 
-3030 NVIDDATE
+3030 
-3038 NSSFTSGD
+3038 
-3046 LGQTE
+3046 
-3051 NSNTYQFQVM
+3051 
-3061 VQSPDESVTK
+3061 
-3071 VEVSTPDDKQPE
+3071 
-3083 QHFVTQE
+3083 
-3090 NEEGDIS
+3090 
-3097 DSKSGGVSP
+3097 
-3106 QSPTSLATPPF
+3106 
-3117 ESQLQDNT
+3117 
-3125 VSTDK
+3125 
-3130 QSRAVTDSK
+3130 
-3139 GNRRK
+3139 
-3144 MGSTRRNKGRQ
+3144 
-3155 RDKEFKDEDAIGD
+3155 
-3168 ETPET
+3168 
-3173 TEMSET
+3173 
-3179 EATRPEELL
+3179 
-3188 QRNKRDVCLSVP
+3188 QRNDHDVSLSVP
-3200 HDTSM
+3200 HDSSM

-3256 LESVMEEVVKSET
+3256 LVSVMEEVVKSET

-3300 PNTKDSGFP
+3300 PNTKDSGVP

-3365 DEDAIDD
+3365 EEDAIDD

-3470 TSPRERTEVEC
+3470 TSPRESTEVEC

-3496 TNREQHEHC
+3496 TNMEQHEHS

-3593 DDILEKPTSNDKLR
+3593 DDILENPTSNDKLR

-3648 SEEDAFFSQNN
+3648 SEEYAFFSQNN

-3719 FHAGIEGSSSLKVLD
+3719 YHAGIEGSSSLKVLD

-3744 SNSQQ
+3744 SNGQQ

-3846 PSSTELN
+3846 PSSTEIN

-3877 SLVTR
+3877 SLVTH

-3949 NTHSDEERPGSIKEV
+3949 NTHSDEERPESIKEV

-4026 NEAKETGTDIGE
+4026 NEAKETGADIGE

-4089 VEARPVSQDQL
+4089 VEERPVSQDQL